1 MQITAIEKNNRKK
14 KNMKKAA
21 ISATVIFAMMTCLSF
36 AYATS
41 IFEAVGDALFAA
53 TSITNPLDVI
63 VSSFLLLVF
72 KTIIQCVVNVLDI
85 VISPINEITT
95 MKMAELAQY
104 LPFAEYQ
111 VQFDEGEFA
120 FDYTVASKVN
130 DYIIGIGVLIWILL
144 SCFAIL
150 MDFYYV
156 ASGDKR
162 AVPGSK
168 LFVAI
173 TVTGVLT
180 YKAQD
185 LMFFLFDNEINPI
198 VKEFLDI
205 AQKGKSGINIFENIG
220 SSLCAS
226 WQGVPGILIALVM
239 VLMIGINYIKLAL
252 EMVQR
257 YLIVAVICVLSP
269 LAFATGSNQE
279 TIDISKK
286 WFRMFWSQCVL
297 LFLNVWCVY
306 VVREGMMAIGDKKA
320 NQLLIWGLIV
330 YGFIKVAQQLDDLL
344 QNAGLSI
351 TRQASGML
359 EDFLMM
365 GKSMIGL
372 ASTAAT
378 AAASGFQFKQDS
390 ANLREGLA
398 NGTKTMDDYKRH
410 KYFRKSY
417 KNAATRANNKYDD
430 LVDEDALTQQALD
443 DGIESSDYV
452 KFVTNNMTTDDNKG
466 FQRVSFYIMA
476 LDSYKYTTSN
486 DETQED
492 ADTERLKR
500 MIKKAKEI
508 SPNGLLD
515 DAITALSALGINIDL
530 GSDKLWVVSTDTTYD
545 DVQDVVG
552 YETIKEWVVDE
563 YDKNGKPVKGHE
575 EDTGEIDPQ
584 RPIMKMVR
592 TYTTTISLE
601 LNSNIRN
608 SLYESYGIDPAENI
622 GDHSNAFKS
631 TEDPNYTTTEDLN
644 GKVMTAADIIE
655 QQVEQYMEVYKV
667 PRTAGGTGTEIG
679 TIGPGGSG
687 QVSNMSDE
695 EIQAILA
702 ALNSGDYTP
711 KQQALVSKLQDALN
725 SPLGLT
731 GYMKSIGCTVATN
744 MCQAFVADFYSKCGQ
759 ARISFGS
766 AINAY
771 NTSAVCKKGQQGY
784 DTPPDGASVYI
795 GANHVGI
802 YIGGCVI
809 DSVYGQIQVMPFEKW
824 KSQKYYQSGGGYLGW
839 GFNGWDVSS

>member
-1 MQITAIEKNNRKK
+1 MAQQQYGDSMAQDASNVANAAVQTAKDVKTVAAVAGNVAAGNVAGAVKEVIKNPEFLKKLLCVALVIGFFQFMLIAGPFIVAIAMPGSIFSAVKDAFNHKEENVLEGWDMSDADDSLKTTANGFYDYLSSEGTESEQSFFTSNTADYGDSPSTDAFWGESNLQITA
-14 KNMKKAA
+14 
-21 ISATVIFAMMTCLSF
+21 
-36 AYATS
+36 
-41 IFEAVGDALFAA
+41 
-53 TSITNPLDVI
+53 LD
-63 VSSFLLLVF
+63 
-72 KTIIQCVVNVLDI
+72 
-85 VISPINEITT
+85 
-95 MKMAELAQY
+95 
-104 LPFAEYQ
+104 
-111 VQFDEGEFA
+111 
-120 FDYTVASKVN
+120 
-130 DYIIGIGVLIWILL
+130 
-144 SCFAIL
+144 
-150 MDFYYV
+150 
-156 ASGDKR
+156 
-162 AVPGSK
+162 
-168 LFVAI
+168 
-173 TVTGVLT
+173 
-180 YKAQD
+180 
-185 LMFFLFDNEINPI
+185 
-198 VKEFLDI
+198 
-205 AQKGKSGINIFENIG
+205 
-220 SSLCAS
+220 
-226 WQGVPGILIALVM
+226 
-239 VLMIGINYIKLAL
+239 
-252 EMVQR
+252 
-257 YLIVAVICVLSP
+257 
-269 LAFATGSNQE
+269 
-279 TIDISKK
+279 
-286 WFRMFWSQCVL
+286 
-297 LFLNVWCVY
+297 
-306 VVREGMMAIGDKKA
+306 
-320 NQLLIWGLIV
+320 
-330 YGFIKVAQQLDDLL
+330 
-344 QNAGLSI
+344 
-351 TRQASGML
+351 
-359 EDFLMM
+359 
-365 GKSMIGL
+365 
-372 ASTAAT
+372 
-378 AAASGFQFKQDS
+378 
-390 ANLREGLA
+390 
-398 NGTKTMDDYKRH
+398 

-430 LVDEDALTQQALD
+430 LVDENALTQQALD

-608 SLYESYGIDPAENI
+608 SLYESYGIDPTENI
-622 GDHSNAFKS
+622 GDHSDAFKS
-631 TEDPNYTTTEDLN
+631 TENPNYSTTENLN
-644 GKVMTAADIIE
+644 GKTMTAADIIE
-655 QQVEQYMEVYKV
+655 QQVEQYMEVYNV
-667 PRTAGGTGTEIG
+667 PRTAGGTGTDIG

-702 ALNSGDYTP
+702 ATSNGNYTP

-744 MCQAFVADFYSKCGQ
+744 YCQAFVADFYSKCGQ

-771 NTSAVCKKGQQGY
+771 NTSAICKKGQQGY

-839 GFNGWDVSS
+839 GFNGWDVS

>member
-1 MQITAIEKNNRKK
+1 MAQQQYGDSMAQDASNVANAAVQTAKDVKTVAAVAGNVATGNVAGAVKEVIKNPEFLKKLLCVALVIGFFQFMLIAGPFIVAIAMPGSIFSAVKDAFNHKEENVLEGWDMSDADDSLKTTANGFYDYLSSEGTESEQSFFTSNTADYGDSPSTDAFWGESNLQITA
-14 KNMKKAA
+14 
-21 ISATVIFAMMTCLSF
+21 
-36 AYATS
+36 
-41 IFEAVGDALFAA
+41 
-53 TSITNPLDVI
+53 LD
-63 VSSFLLLVF
+63 
-72 KTIIQCVVNVLDI
+72 
-85 VISPINEITT
+85 
-95 MKMAELAQY
+95 
-104 LPFAEYQ
+104 
-111 VQFDEGEFA
+111 
-120 FDYTVASKVN
+120 
-130 DYIIGIGVLIWILL
+130 
-144 SCFAIL
+144 
-150 MDFYYV
+150 
-156 ASGDKR
+156 
-162 AVPGSK
+162 
-168 LFVAI
+168 
-173 TVTGVLT
+173 
-180 YKAQD
+180 
-185 LMFFLFDNEINPI
+185 
-198 VKEFLDI
+198 
-205 AQKGKSGINIFENIG
+205 
-220 SSLCAS
+220 
-226 WQGVPGILIALVM
+226 
-239 VLMIGINYIKLAL
+239 
-252 EMVQR
+252 
-257 YLIVAVICVLSP
+257 
-269 LAFATGSNQE
+269 
-279 TIDISKK
+279 
-286 WFRMFWSQCVL
+286 
-297 LFLNVWCVY
+297 
-306 VVREGMMAIGDKKA
+306 
-320 NQLLIWGLIV
+320 
-330 YGFIKVAQQLDDLL
+330 
-344 QNAGLSI
+344 
-351 TRQASGML
+351 
-359 EDFLMM
+359 
-365 GKSMIGL
+365 
-372 ASTAAT
+372 
-378 AAASGFQFKQDS
+378 
-390 ANLREGLA
+390 
-398 NGTKTMDDYKRH
+398 

-608 SLYESYGIDPAENI
+608 SLYESYGIDPTENI
-622 GDHSNAFKS
+622 GNHSDAFKS
-631 TEDPNYTTTEDLN
+631 TESPNYSTTENLN
-644 GKVMTAADIIE
+644 GKTMTAADIIE
-655 QQVEQYMEVYKV
+655 QQVEQYMEVYNV

-702 ALNSGDYTP
+702 ATNNGNYTP
-711 KQQALVSKLQDALN
+711 KQQALVSKLQEALN

-744 MCQAFVADFYSKCGQ
+744 YCQAFVADFYSKCGQ

-771 NTSAVCKKGQQGY
+771 NTSAICKKGQQGY

-839 GFNGWDVSS
+839 GFNGWDVS

>member
-1 MQITAIEKNNRKK
+1 MAQQQYGDSMAQDASNVANAAVQTAKDVKTVAAVAGNVAAGNVAGAVKEVIKNPEFLKKLLCVALVIGFFQFMLIAGPFIVAIAMPGSIFSAVKDAFNHKEENVLEGWDMSDADDSLKTTANGFYDYLSSEGTESEQSFFTSNTADYGDSPSTDAFWGESNLQITA
-14 KNMKKAA
+14 
-21 ISATVIFAMMTCLSF
+21 
-36 AYATS
+36 
-41 IFEAVGDALFAA
+41 
-53 TSITNPLDVI
+53 LD
-63 VSSFLLLVF
+63 
-72 KTIIQCVVNVLDI
+72 
-85 VISPINEITT
+85 
-95 MKMAELAQY
+95 
-104 LPFAEYQ
+104 
-111 VQFDEGEFA
+111 
-120 FDYTVASKVN
+120 
-130 DYIIGIGVLIWILL
+130 
-144 SCFAIL
+144 
-150 MDFYYV
+150 
-156 ASGDKR
+156 
-162 AVPGSK
+162 
-168 LFVAI
+168 
-173 TVTGVLT
+173 
-180 YKAQD
+180 
-185 LMFFLFDNEINPI
+185 
-198 VKEFLDI
+198 
-205 AQKGKSGINIFENIG
+205 
-220 SSLCAS
+220 
-226 WQGVPGILIALVM
+226 
-239 VLMIGINYIKLAL
+239 
-252 EMVQR
+252 
-257 YLIVAVICVLSP
+257 
-269 LAFATGSNQE
+269 
-279 TIDISKK
+279 
-286 WFRMFWSQCVL
+286 
-297 LFLNVWCVY
+297 
-306 VVREGMMAIGDKKA
+306 
-320 NQLLIWGLIV
+320 
-330 YGFIKVAQQLDDLL
+330 
-344 QNAGLSI
+344 
-351 TRQASGML
+351 
-359 EDFLMM
+359 
-365 GKSMIGL
+365 
-372 ASTAAT
+372 
-378 AAASGFQFKQDS
+378 
-390 ANLREGLA
+390 
-398 NGTKTMDDYKRH
+398 

-486 DETQED
+486 DGTQED

-608 SLYESYGIDPAENI
+608 SLYESYGIDPTENI
-622 GDHSNAFKS
+622 GNHSDAFKS
-631 TEDPNYTTTEDLN
+631 TESPNYSTTENLN
-644 GKVMTAADIIE
+644 GKTMTAADIIE
-655 QQVEQYMEVYKV
+655 QQVEQYMEVYNV

-702 ALNSGDYTP
+702 ATSNGNYTP

-744 MCQAFVADFYSKCGQ
+744 YCQAFVADFYSKCGQ

-771 NTSAVCKKGQQGY
+771 NTSAICKKGQQGY

-839 GFNGWDVSS
+839 GFNGWDVL

>member
-1 MQITAIEKNNRKK
+1 MAQQQYGDSMAQDASNVANAAVQTAKDVKTVAAVAGNVAAGNVAGAVKEVIKNPEFLKKLLCVALVIGFFQFMLIAGPFIVAIAMPGSIFSAVKDAFNHKEENVLEGWDMSDADDSLKTTANGFYDYLSSEGTESEQSFFTSNTADYGDSPSTDAFWGESNLQITA
-14 KNMKKAA
+14 
-21 ISATVIFAMMTCLSF
+21 
-36 AYATS
+36 
-41 IFEAVGDALFAA
+41 
-53 TSITNPLDVI
+53 LD
-63 VSSFLLLVF
+63 
-72 KTIIQCVVNVLDI
+72 
-85 VISPINEITT
+85 
-95 MKMAELAQY
+95 
-104 LPFAEYQ
+104 
-111 VQFDEGEFA
+111 
-120 FDYTVASKVN
+120 
-130 DYIIGIGVLIWILL
+130 
-144 SCFAIL
+144 
-150 MDFYYV
+150 
-156 ASGDKR
+156 
-162 AVPGSK
+162 
-168 LFVAI
+168 
-173 TVTGVLT
+173 
-180 YKAQD
+180 
-185 LMFFLFDNEINPI
+185 
-198 VKEFLDI
+198 
-205 AQKGKSGINIFENIG
+205 
-220 SSLCAS
+220 
-226 WQGVPGILIALVM
+226 
-239 VLMIGINYIKLAL
+239 
-252 EMVQR
+252 
-257 YLIVAVICVLSP
+257 
-269 LAFATGSNQE
+269 
-279 TIDISKK
+279 
-286 WFRMFWSQCVL
+286 
-297 LFLNVWCVY
+297 
-306 VVREGMMAIGDKKA
+306 
-320 NQLLIWGLIV
+320 
-330 YGFIKVAQQLDDLL
+330 
-344 QNAGLSI
+344 
-351 TRQASGML
+351 
-359 EDFLMM
+359 
-365 GKSMIGL
+365 
-372 ASTAAT
+372 
-378 AAASGFQFKQDS
+378 
-390 ANLREGLA
+390 
-398 NGTKTMDDYKRH
+398 

-417 KNAATRANNKYDD
+417 KNAATRANNKYND
-430 LVDEDALTQQALD
+430 LVDENALTQQALD
-443 DGIESSDYV
+443 DGIESADYV

-545 DVQDVVG
+545 DVEDVVG

-608 SLYESYGIDPAENI
+608 SLYESYGIDPTENI
-622 GDHSNAFKS
+622 GNHSDAFKS
-631 TEDPNYTTTEDLN
+631 TESPNYSTTENLN
-644 GKVMTAADIIE
+644 GKTMTAADIIE
-655 QQVEQYMEVYKV
+655 QQVEQYMEVYNV

-702 ALNSGDYTP
+702 ATNNGNYTP
-711 KQQALVSKLQDALN
+711 KQQALVSKLQEALN

-744 MCQAFVADFYSKCGQ
+744 YCQAFVADFYSKCGQ

-771 NTSAVCKKGQQGY
+771 NTSAICKKGQQGY

-839 GFNGWDVSS
+839 GFNGWDVS

>member
-1 MQITAIEKNNRKK
+1 MAQQQYGDSMAQDASNVANAAVQTAKDVKTVAAVAGNVATGNVAGAVKEVIKNPEFLKKLLCVALVIGFFQFMLIAGPFIVAIAMPGSVFSAVKDAFNHKEENVLEGWDMSDADDSLKTTANGFYDYLSSEGTESEQSFFTSNTADYGDSPSTDAFWGESNLQITA
-14 KNMKKAA
+14 
-21 ISATVIFAMMTCLSF
+21 
-36 AYATS
+36 
-41 IFEAVGDALFAA
+41 
-53 TSITNPLDVI
+53 LD
-63 VSSFLLLVF
+63 
-72 KTIIQCVVNVLDI
+72 
-85 VISPINEITT
+85 
-95 MKMAELAQY
+95 
-104 LPFAEYQ
+104 
-111 VQFDEGEFA
+111 
-120 FDYTVASKVN
+120 
-130 DYIIGIGVLIWILL
+130 
-144 SCFAIL
+144 
-150 MDFYYV
+150 
-156 ASGDKR
+156 
-162 AVPGSK
+162 
-168 LFVAI
+168 
-173 TVTGVLT
+173 
-180 YKAQD
+180 
-185 LMFFLFDNEINPI
+185 
-198 VKEFLDI
+198 
-205 AQKGKSGINIFENIG
+205 
-220 SSLCAS
+220 
-226 WQGVPGILIALVM
+226 
-239 VLMIGINYIKLAL
+239 
-252 EMVQR
+252 
-257 YLIVAVICVLSP
+257 
-269 LAFATGSNQE
+269 
-279 TIDISKK
+279 
-286 WFRMFWSQCVL
+286 
-297 LFLNVWCVY
+297 
-306 VVREGMMAIGDKKA
+306 
-320 NQLLIWGLIV
+320 
-330 YGFIKVAQQLDDLL
+330 
-344 QNAGLSI
+344 
-351 TRQASGML
+351 
-359 EDFLMM
+359 
-365 GKSMIGL
+365 
-372 ASTAAT
+372 
-378 AAASGFQFKQDS
+378 
-390 ANLREGLA
+390 
-398 NGTKTMDDYKRH
+398 

-608 SLYESYGIDPAENI
+608 SLYESYGIDPTENI
-622 GDHSNAFKS
+622 GDHSDAFKS
-631 TEDPNYTTTEDLN
+631 TENPNYSTTENLN
-644 GKVMTAADIIE
+644 GKTMTAADIIE
-655 QQVEQYMEVYKV
+655 QQVEQYMEVYNV
-667 PRTAGGTGTEIG
+667 PRTAGGTGTDIG

-702 ALNSGDYTP
+702 ATNNGNYTP

-744 MCQAFVADFYSKCGQ
+744 YCQAFVADFYSKCGQ

-771 NTSAVCKKGQQGY
+771 NTSAICKKGQQGY

-839 GFNGWDVSS
+839 GFNGWDVL

>member
-1 MQITAIEKNNRKK
+1 MAQQQYGDSMAQDASNVANAAVQTAKDVKTVAAVAGNVAAGNVAGAVKEVIKNPEFLKKLLCVALVIGFFQFMLIAGPFIVAIAMPGSIFSAVKDAFNHKEENVLEGWDMSDADDSLKTTANGFYDYLSSEGTESEQSFFTSNTADYGDSPSTDAFWGESNLQITA
-14 KNMKKAA
+14 
-21 ISATVIFAMMTCLSF
+21 
-36 AYATS
+36 
-41 IFEAVGDALFAA
+41 
-53 TSITNPLDVI
+53 LD
-63 VSSFLLLVF
+63 
-72 KTIIQCVVNVLDI
+72 
-85 VISPINEITT
+85 
-95 MKMAELAQY
+95 
-104 LPFAEYQ
+104 
-111 VQFDEGEFA
+111 
-120 FDYTVASKVN
+120 
-130 DYIIGIGVLIWILL
+130 
-144 SCFAIL
+144 
-150 MDFYYV
+150 
-156 ASGDKR
+156 
-162 AVPGSK
+162 
-168 LFVAI
+168 
-173 TVTGVLT
+173 
-180 YKAQD
+180 
-185 LMFFLFDNEINPI
+185 
-198 VKEFLDI
+198 
-205 AQKGKSGINIFENIG
+205 
-220 SSLCAS
+220 
-226 WQGVPGILIALVM
+226 
-239 VLMIGINYIKLAL
+239 
-252 EMVQR
+252 
-257 YLIVAVICVLSP
+257 
-269 LAFATGSNQE
+269 
-279 TIDISKK
+279 
-286 WFRMFWSQCVL
+286 
-297 LFLNVWCVY
+297 
-306 VVREGMMAIGDKKA
+306 
-320 NQLLIWGLIV
+320 
-330 YGFIKVAQQLDDLL
+330 
-344 QNAGLSI
+344 
-351 TRQASGML
+351 
-359 EDFLMM
+359 
-365 GKSMIGL
+365 
-372 ASTAAT
+372 
-378 AAASGFQFKQDS
+378 
-390 ANLREGLA
+390 
-398 NGTKTMDDYKRH
+398 

-452 KFVTNNMTTDDNKG
+452 KFVTNNMTIDDNKG

-608 SLYESYGIDPAENI
+608 SLYESYGIDPTENI
-622 GDHSNAFKS
+622 GDHSDAFKS
-631 TEDPNYTTTEDLN
+631 TENPNYSTTENLN
-644 GKVMTAADIIE
+644 GKTMTAADIIE
-655 QQVEQYMEVYKV
+655 QQVEQYMEVYNV

-702 ALNSGDYTP
+702 ATSNGNYTP

-744 MCQAFVADFYSKCGQ
+744 YCQAFVADFYSKCGQ

-771 NTSAVCKKGQQGY
+771 NTSAICKKGQQGY

-839 GFNGWDVSS
+839 GFNGWDVL

>member
-1 MQITAIEKNNRKK
+1 MAQQQYGDSMAQDASNVANAAVQTAKDVKTVAAVAGNVATGNVAGAVKEVIKNPEFLKKLLCVALVIGFFQFMLIAGPFIVAIAMPGSIFSAVKDAFNHKEENVLEGWDMSDADDSLKTTANGFYDYLSSEGTESEQSFFTSNTADYGDSPSTDAFWGESNLQITA
-14 KNMKKAA
+14 
-21 ISATVIFAMMTCLSF
+21 
-36 AYATS
+36 
-41 IFEAVGDALFAA
+41 
-53 TSITNPLDVI
+53 LD
-63 VSSFLLLVF
+63 
-72 KTIIQCVVNVLDI
+72 
-85 VISPINEITT
+85 
-95 MKMAELAQY
+95 
-104 LPFAEYQ
+104 
-111 VQFDEGEFA
+111 
-120 FDYTVASKVN
+120 
-130 DYIIGIGVLIWILL
+130 
-144 SCFAIL
+144 
-150 MDFYYV
+150 
-156 ASGDKR
+156 
-162 AVPGSK
+162 
-168 LFVAI
+168 
-173 TVTGVLT
+173 
-180 YKAQD
+180 
-185 LMFFLFDNEINPI
+185 
-198 VKEFLDI
+198 
-205 AQKGKSGINIFENIG
+205 
-220 SSLCAS
+220 
-226 WQGVPGILIALVM
+226 
-239 VLMIGINYIKLAL
+239 
-252 EMVQR
+252 
-257 YLIVAVICVLSP
+257 
-269 LAFATGSNQE
+269 
-279 TIDISKK
+279 
-286 WFRMFWSQCVL
+286 
-297 LFLNVWCVY
+297 
-306 VVREGMMAIGDKKA
+306 
-320 NQLLIWGLIV
+320 
-330 YGFIKVAQQLDDLL
+330 
-344 QNAGLSI
+344 
-351 TRQASGML
+351 
-359 EDFLMM
+359 
-365 GKSMIGL
+365 
-372 ASTAAT
+372 
-378 AAASGFQFKQDS
+378 
-390 ANLREGLA
+390 
-398 NGTKTMDDYKRH
+398 

-608 SLYESYGIDPAENI
+608 LLYESYGIDPTENI
-622 GDHSNAFKS
+622 GNHSDAFKS
-631 TEDPNYTTTEDLN
+631 TESPNYSTTENLN
-644 GKVMTAADIIE
+644 GKTMTAADIIE
-655 QQVEQYMEVYKV
+655 QQVEQYMEVYNV

-702 ALNSGDYTP
+702 ATSNGNYTP

-744 MCQAFVADFYSKCGQ
+744 YCQAFVADFYSKCGQ

-771 NTSAVCKKGQQGY
+771 NTSAICKKGQQGY

-839 GFNGWDVSS
+839 GFNGWDVS

>member
-1 MQITAIEKNNRKK
+1 MAQQQYGDSMAQDASNVANAAVQTAKDVKTVAAVAGNVAAGNVAGAVKEVIKNPEFLKKLLCVALVIGFFQFMLIAGPFIVAIAMPGSIFSAVKDAFNHKEENVLEGWDMSDADDSLKTTANGFYDYLSSEGTESEQSFFTSNTADYGDSPSTDAFWGESNLQITA
-14 KNMKKAA
+14 
-21 ISATVIFAMMTCLSF
+21 
-36 AYATS
+36 
-41 IFEAVGDALFAA
+41 
-53 TSITNPLDVI
+53 LD
-63 VSSFLLLVF
+63 
-72 KTIIQCVVNVLDI
+72 
-85 VISPINEITT
+85 
-95 MKMAELAQY
+95 
-104 LPFAEYQ
+104 
-111 VQFDEGEFA
+111 
-120 FDYTVASKVN
+120 
-130 DYIIGIGVLIWILL
+130 
-144 SCFAIL
+144 
-150 MDFYYV
+150 
-156 ASGDKR
+156 
-162 AVPGSK
+162 
-168 LFVAI
+168 
-173 TVTGVLT
+173 
-180 YKAQD
+180 
-185 LMFFLFDNEINPI
+185 
-198 VKEFLDI
+198 
-205 AQKGKSGINIFENIG
+205 
-220 SSLCAS
+220 
-226 WQGVPGILIALVM
+226 
-239 VLMIGINYIKLAL
+239 
-252 EMVQR
+252 
-257 YLIVAVICVLSP
+257 
-269 LAFATGSNQE
+269 
-279 TIDISKK
+279 
-286 WFRMFWSQCVL
+286 
-297 LFLNVWCVY
+297 
-306 VVREGMMAIGDKKA
+306 
-320 NQLLIWGLIV
+320 
-330 YGFIKVAQQLDDLL
+330 
-344 QNAGLSI
+344 
-351 TRQASGML
+351 
-359 EDFLMM
+359 
-365 GKSMIGL
+365 
-372 ASTAAT
+372 
-378 AAASGFQFKQDS
+378 
-390 ANLREGLA
+390 
-398 NGTKTMDDYKRH
+398 

-466 FQRVSFYIMA
+466 FQRISFYIMA

-608 SLYESYGIDPAENI
+608 SLYESYGIDPTENI
-622 GDHSNAFKS
+622 GDHSDAFKS
-631 TEDPNYTTTEDLN
+631 TENPNYSTTENLN
-644 GKVMTAADIIE
+644 GKTMTAADIIE
-655 QQVEQYMEVYKV
+655 QQVEQYMEVYNV
-667 PRTAGGTGTEIG
+667 PRTAGGTGTDIG

-702 ALNSGDYTP
+702 ATSNGNYTP
-711 KQQALVSKLQDALN
+711 KQQALVSKLQEALN

-744 MCQAFVADFYSKCGQ
+744 YCQAFVADFYSKCGQ

-771 NTSAVCKKGQQGY
+771 NTSAICKKGQQGY

-839 GFNGWDVSS
+839 GFNGWDVL

>member
-1 MQITAIEKNNRKK
+1 MAQQQYGDSMAQDASNVANAAVQTAKDVKTVAAVAGNVAAGNVAGAVKEVIKNPEFLKKLLCVALVIGFFQFMLIAGPFIVAIAMPGSVFSAVKDAFNHKEENVLEGWDMSDADDSLKTTANGFYDYLSSEGTESEQSFFTSNTADYGDSPSTDAFWGESNLQITA
-14 KNMKKAA
+14 
-21 ISATVIFAMMTCLSF
+21 
-36 AYATS
+36 
-41 IFEAVGDALFAA
+41 
-53 TSITNPLDVI
+53 LD
-63 VSSFLLLVF
+63 
-72 KTIIQCVVNVLDI
+72 
-85 VISPINEITT
+85 
-95 MKMAELAQY
+95 
-104 LPFAEYQ
+104 
-111 VQFDEGEFA
+111 
-120 FDYTVASKVN
+120 
-130 DYIIGIGVLIWILL
+130 
-144 SCFAIL
+144 
-150 MDFYYV
+150 
-156 ASGDKR
+156 
-162 AVPGSK
+162 
-168 LFVAI
+168 
-173 TVTGVLT
+173 
-180 YKAQD
+180 
-185 LMFFLFDNEINPI
+185 
-198 VKEFLDI
+198 
-205 AQKGKSGINIFENIG
+205 
-220 SSLCAS
+220 
-226 WQGVPGILIALVM
+226 
-239 VLMIGINYIKLAL
+239 
-252 EMVQR
+252 
-257 YLIVAVICVLSP
+257 
-269 LAFATGSNQE
+269 
-279 TIDISKK
+279 
-286 WFRMFWSQCVL
+286 
-297 LFLNVWCVY
+297 
-306 VVREGMMAIGDKKA
+306 
-320 NQLLIWGLIV
+320 
-330 YGFIKVAQQLDDLL
+330 
-344 QNAGLSI
+344 
-351 TRQASGML
+351 
-359 EDFLMM
+359 
-365 GKSMIGL
+365 
-372 ASTAAT
+372 
-378 AAASGFQFKQDS
+378 
-390 ANLREGLA
+390 
-398 NGTKTMDDYKRH
+398 

-530 GSDKLWVVSTDTTYD
+530 GNDKLWVVSTDTTYD

-608 SLYESYGIDPAENI
+608 SLYESYGIDPTENI
-622 GDHSNAFKS
+622 GNHSDAFKS
-631 TEDPNYTTTEDLN
+631 TESPNYSTTENLN
-644 GKVMTAADIIE
+644 GKTMTAADIIE
-655 QQVEQYMEVYKV
+655 QQVEQYMEVYNV

-702 ALNSGDYTP
+702 ATSNGNYTP

-744 MCQAFVADFYSKCGQ
+744 YCQAFVADFYSKCGQ

-771 NTSAVCKKGQQGY
+771 NTSAICKKGQQGY

-839 GFNGWDVSS
+839 GFNGWDVL

>member
-1 MQITAIEKNNRKK
+1 MAQQQYGDSMAQDASNVANAAVQTAKDVKTVAAVAGNVAAGNVAGAVKEVIKNPEFLKKLLCVALVIGFFQFMLIAGPFIVAIAMPGSIFSAVKDAFNHKEENVLEGWDMSDADDSLKTTANGFYDYLSSEGTESEQSFFTSNTADYGDSPSTDAFWGESNLQITA
-14 KNMKKAA
+14 
-21 ISATVIFAMMTCLSF
+21 
-36 AYATS
+36 
-41 IFEAVGDALFAA
+41 
-53 TSITNPLDVI
+53 LD
-63 VSSFLLLVF
+63 
-72 KTIIQCVVNVLDI
+72 
-85 VISPINEITT
+85 
-95 MKMAELAQY
+95 
-104 LPFAEYQ
+104 
-111 VQFDEGEFA
+111 
-120 FDYTVASKVN
+120 
-130 DYIIGIGVLIWILL
+130 
-144 SCFAIL
+144 
-150 MDFYYV
+150 
-156 ASGDKR
+156 
-162 AVPGSK
+162 
-168 LFVAI
+168 
-173 TVTGVLT
+173 
-180 YKAQD
+180 
-185 LMFFLFDNEINPI
+185 
-198 VKEFLDI
+198 
-205 AQKGKSGINIFENIG
+205 
-220 SSLCAS
+220 
-226 WQGVPGILIALVM
+226 
-239 VLMIGINYIKLAL
+239 
-252 EMVQR
+252 
-257 YLIVAVICVLSP
+257 
-269 LAFATGSNQE
+269 
-279 TIDISKK
+279 
-286 WFRMFWSQCVL
+286 
-297 LFLNVWCVY
+297 
-306 VVREGMMAIGDKKA
+306 
-320 NQLLIWGLIV
+320 
-330 YGFIKVAQQLDDLL
+330 
-344 QNAGLSI
+344 
-351 TRQASGML
+351 
-359 EDFLMM
+359 
-365 GKSMIGL
+365 
-372 ASTAAT
+372 
-378 AAASGFQFKQDS
+378 
-390 ANLREGLA
+390 
-398 NGTKTMDDYKRH
+398 

-563 YDKNGKPVKGHE
+563 YDKNGKPAKGHE

-608 SLYESYGIDPAENI
+608 SLYESYGIDPTENI
-622 GDHSNAFKS
+622 GNHSDAFKS
-631 TEDPNYTTTEDLN
+631 TESPNYSTTENLN
-644 GKVMTAADIIE
+644 GKTMTAADIIE
-655 QQVEQYMEVYKV
+655 QQVEQYMEVYNV

-702 ALNSGDYTP
+702 ATNNGNYTP

-744 MCQAFVADFYSKCGQ
+744 YCQAFVADFYSKCGQ

-771 NTSAVCKKGQQGY
+771 NTSAICKKGQQGY

-839 GFNGWDVSS
+839 GFNGWDVS

>member
-1 MQITAIEKNNRKK
+1 MAQQQYGDSIAQDASSVANAAVQTAKDVKTVAAVAGNVAAGNVVGAVKEVIKNPEFLKKLLCVALVIGFFQFMLIAGPFIVAIAMPGSIFSAVKDAFNHKEENVLEGWDMSDADDSLKTTANGFYDYLSSEGTESDQSFFTSNTADYGDSPSTDAFWGESNLQITA
-14 KNMKKAA
+14 
-21 ISATVIFAMMTCLSF
+21 
-36 AYATS
+36 
-41 IFEAVGDALFAA
+41 
-53 TSITNPLDVI
+53 LD
-63 VSSFLLLVF
+63 
-72 KTIIQCVVNVLDI
+72 
-85 VISPINEITT
+85 
-95 MKMAELAQY
+95 
-104 LPFAEYQ
+104 
-111 VQFDEGEFA
+111 
-120 FDYTVASKVN
+120 
-130 DYIIGIGVLIWILL
+130 
-144 SCFAIL
+144 
-150 MDFYYV
+150 
-156 ASGDKR
+156 
-162 AVPGSK
+162 
-168 LFVAI
+168 
-173 TVTGVLT
+173 
-180 YKAQD
+180 
-185 LMFFLFDNEINPI
+185 
-198 VKEFLDI
+198 
-205 AQKGKSGINIFENIG
+205 
-220 SSLCAS
+220 
-226 WQGVPGILIALVM
+226 
-239 VLMIGINYIKLAL
+239 
-252 EMVQR
+252 
-257 YLIVAVICVLSP
+257 
-269 LAFATGSNQE
+269 
-279 TIDISKK
+279 
-286 WFRMFWSQCVL
+286 
-297 LFLNVWCVY
+297 
-306 VVREGMMAIGDKKA
+306 
-320 NQLLIWGLIV
+320 
-330 YGFIKVAQQLDDLL
+330 
-344 QNAGLSI
+344 
-351 TRQASGML
+351 
-359 EDFLMM
+359 
-365 GKSMIGL
+365 
-372 ASTAAT
+372 
-378 AAASGFQFKQDS
+378 
-390 ANLREGLA
+390 
-398 NGTKTMDDYKRH
+398 

-552 YETIKEWVVDE
+552 YETIKDWVVDE
-563 YDKNGKPVKGHE
+563 YDKNGKPVRGHE
-575 EDTGEIDPQ
+575 EDTGELDPQ

>member
-1 MQITAIEKNNRKK
+1 MAQQQYGDSMAQDASNVANAAVQTAKDVKTVAAVAGNVAAGNVAGAVKEVIKNPEFLKKLLCVALVIGFFQFMLIAGPFIVAIAMPGSIFSAVKDAFNHKEENVLEGWDMSDADDSLKTTANGFYDYLSSEGTESEQSFFTSNTADYGDSPSTDAFWGESNLQITA
-14 KNMKKAA
+14 
-21 ISATVIFAMMTCLSF
+21 
-36 AYATS
+36 
-41 IFEAVGDALFAA
+41 
-53 TSITNPLDVI
+53 LD
-63 VSSFLLLVF
+63 
-72 KTIIQCVVNVLDI
+72 
-85 VISPINEITT
+85 
-95 MKMAELAQY
+95 
-104 LPFAEYQ
+104 
-111 VQFDEGEFA
+111 
-120 FDYTVASKVN
+120 
-130 DYIIGIGVLIWILL
+130 
-144 SCFAIL
+144 
-150 MDFYYV
+150 
-156 ASGDKR
+156 
-162 AVPGSK
+162 
-168 LFVAI
+168 
-173 TVTGVLT
+173 
-180 YKAQD
+180 
-185 LMFFLFDNEINPI
+185 
-198 VKEFLDI
+198 
-205 AQKGKSGINIFENIG
+205 
-220 SSLCAS
+220 
-226 WQGVPGILIALVM
+226 
-239 VLMIGINYIKLAL
+239 
-252 EMVQR
+252 
-257 YLIVAVICVLSP
+257 
-269 LAFATGSNQE
+269 
-279 TIDISKK
+279 
-286 WFRMFWSQCVL
+286 
-297 LFLNVWCVY
+297 
-306 VVREGMMAIGDKKA
+306 
-320 NQLLIWGLIV
+320 
-330 YGFIKVAQQLDDLL
+330 
-344 QNAGLSI
+344 
-351 TRQASGML
+351 
-359 EDFLMM
+359 
-365 GKSMIGL
+365 
-372 ASTAAT
+372 
-378 AAASGFQFKQDS
+378 
-390 ANLREGLA
+390 
-398 NGTKTMDDYKRH
+398 

-417 KNAATRANNKYDD
+417 KNAATRANNKYND
-430 LVDEDALTQQALD
+430 LVDENALTQQALD
-443 DGIESSDYV
+443 DGIESADYV

-608 SLYESYGIDPAENI
+608 SLYESYGIDPTENI
-622 GDHSNAFKS
+622 GDHSDAFKS
-631 TEDPNYTTTEDLN
+631 TESSNYSTTENLN
-644 GKVMTAADIIE
+644 GKTMTAADIIE
-655 QQVEQYMEVYKV
+655 QQVEQYMEVYNV
-667 PRTAGGTGTEIG
+667 PRTAGGTGTDIG

-702 ALNSGDYTP
+702 ATSNGNYTP

-744 MCQAFVADFYSKCGQ
+744 YCQAFVADFYSKCGQ

-771 NTSAVCKKGQQGY
+771 NTSAICKKGQQGY

-839 GFNGWDVSS
+839 GFNGWDVS

>member
-1 MQITAIEKNNRKK
+1 MAQQQYGDSMAQDASNVANAAVQTAKDVKTVAAVAGNIAAGNVAGAVKEVIKNPEFLKKLLCVALVIGFFQFMLIAGPFIVAIAMPGSIFSAVKDAFNHKEENVLEGWDMSDADDSLKTTANGFYDYLSSEGTESEQSFFTSNTADYGDSPSTDAFWGESNLQITA
-14 KNMKKAA
+14 
-21 ISATVIFAMMTCLSF
+21 
-36 AYATS
+36 
-41 IFEAVGDALFAA
+41 
-53 TSITNPLDVI
+53 LD
-63 VSSFLLLVF
+63 
-72 KTIIQCVVNVLDI
+72 
-85 VISPINEITT
+85 
-95 MKMAELAQY
+95 
-104 LPFAEYQ
+104 
-111 VQFDEGEFA
+111 
-120 FDYTVASKVN
+120 
-130 DYIIGIGVLIWILL
+130 
-144 SCFAIL
+144 
-150 MDFYYV
+150 
-156 ASGDKR
+156 
-162 AVPGSK
+162 
-168 LFVAI
+168 
-173 TVTGVLT
+173 
-180 YKAQD
+180 
-185 LMFFLFDNEINPI
+185 
-198 VKEFLDI
+198 
-205 AQKGKSGINIFENIG
+205 
-220 SSLCAS
+220 
-226 WQGVPGILIALVM
+226 
-239 VLMIGINYIKLAL
+239 
-252 EMVQR
+252 
-257 YLIVAVICVLSP
+257 
-269 LAFATGSNQE
+269 
-279 TIDISKK
+279 
-286 WFRMFWSQCVL
+286 
-297 LFLNVWCVY
+297 
-306 VVREGMMAIGDKKA
+306 
-320 NQLLIWGLIV
+320 
-330 YGFIKVAQQLDDLL
+330 
-344 QNAGLSI
+344 
-351 TRQASGML
+351 
-359 EDFLMM
+359 
-365 GKSMIGL
+365 
-372 ASTAAT
+372 
-378 AAASGFQFKQDS
+378 
-390 ANLREGLA
+390 
-398 NGTKTMDDYKRH
+398 

-417 KNAATRANNKYDD
+417 KNAATRANNKYND
-430 LVDEDALTQQALD
+430 LVDENALTQQALD
-443 DGIESSDYV
+443 DGIESADYV

-608 SLYESYGIDPAENI
+608 SLYESYGIDPTENI
-622 GDHSNAFKS
+622 GNHSDAFKS
-631 TEDPNYTTTEDLN
+631 TESPNYSTTENLN
-644 GKVMTAADIIE
+644 GKTMTAADIIE
-655 QQVEQYMEVYKV
+655 QQVEQYMEVYNV
-667 PRTAGGTGTEIG
+667 PRTAGGTGTDIG

-702 ALNSGDYTP
+702 ATNNGNYTP

-744 MCQAFVADFYSKCGQ
+744 YCQAFVADFYSKCGQ

-771 NTSAVCKKGQQGY
+771 NTSAICKKGQQGY

-839 GFNGWDVSS
+839 GFNGWDVS

>member
-1 MQITAIEKNNRKK
+1 MAQQQYGDSMAQDASNVANAAVQTAKDVKTVAAVAGNVAAGNVAGAVKEVIKNPEFLKKLLCVALVIGFFQFMLIAGPFIVAIAMPGSIFSAVKDAFNHKEENVLEGWDMSDADDSLKTTANGFYDYLSSEGTESEQSFFTSNTADYGDSPSTDAFWGESNLQITA
-14 KNMKKAA
+14 
-21 ISATVIFAMMTCLSF
+21 
-36 AYATS
+36 
-41 IFEAVGDALFAA
+41 
-53 TSITNPLDVI
+53 LD
-63 VSSFLLLVF
+63 
-72 KTIIQCVVNVLDI
+72 
-85 VISPINEITT
+85 
-95 MKMAELAQY
+95 
-104 LPFAEYQ
+104 
-111 VQFDEGEFA
+111 
-120 FDYTVASKVN
+120 
-130 DYIIGIGVLIWILL
+130 
-144 SCFAIL
+144 
-150 MDFYYV
+150 
-156 ASGDKR
+156 
-162 AVPGSK
+162 
-168 LFVAI
+168 
-173 TVTGVLT
+173 
-180 YKAQD
+180 
-185 LMFFLFDNEINPI
+185 
-198 VKEFLDI
+198 
-205 AQKGKSGINIFENIG
+205 
-220 SSLCAS
+220 
-226 WQGVPGILIALVM
+226 
-239 VLMIGINYIKLAL
+239 
-252 EMVQR
+252 
-257 YLIVAVICVLSP
+257 
-269 LAFATGSNQE
+269 
-279 TIDISKK
+279 
-286 WFRMFWSQCVL
+286 
-297 LFLNVWCVY
+297 
-306 VVREGMMAIGDKKA
+306 
-320 NQLLIWGLIV
+320 
-330 YGFIKVAQQLDDLL
+330 
-344 QNAGLSI
+344 
-351 TRQASGML
+351 
-359 EDFLMM
+359 
-365 GKSMIGL
+365 
-372 ASTAAT
+372 
-378 AAASGFQFKQDS
+378 
-390 ANLREGLA
+390 
-398 NGTKTMDDYKRH
+398 

-601 LNSNIRN
+601 LNSNIRS
-608 SLYESYGIDPAENI
+608 SLYESYGIDPTENI
-622 GDHSNAFKS
+622 GNHSDAFKN
-631 TEDPNYTTTEDLN
+631 TESPNYSTTENLN
-644 GKVMTAADIIE
+644 GKTMTAADIIE
-655 QQVEQYMEVYKV
+655 QQVEQYMEVYNV

-702 ALNSGDYTP
+702 ATNNGNYTP
-711 KQQALVSKLQDALN
+711 KQQALVSKLQEALN

-744 MCQAFVADFYSKCGQ
+744 YCQAFVADFYSKCGQ

-771 NTSAVCKKGQQGY
+771 NTSAICKKGQQGY

-839 GFNGWDVSS
+839 GFNGWDVS

>member
-1 MQITAIEKNNRKK
+1 MAQQQYGDSMAQDASNVANAAVQTAKDVKTVAAVAGNVAAGNVAGAVKEVIKNPEFLKKLLCVALVIGFFQFMLIAGPFIVAIAMPGSIFSAVKDAFNHKEENVLEGWDMSDADDSLKTTANGFYDYLSSEGTESEQSFFTSNTADYGDSPSTDAFWGESNLQITA
-14 KNMKKAA
+14 
-21 ISATVIFAMMTCLSF
+21 
-36 AYATS
+36 
-41 IFEAVGDALFAA
+41 
-53 TSITNPLDVI
+53 LD
-63 VSSFLLLVF
+63 
-72 KTIIQCVVNVLDI
+72 
-85 VISPINEITT
+85 
-95 MKMAELAQY
+95 
-104 LPFAEYQ
+104 
-111 VQFDEGEFA
+111 
-120 FDYTVASKVN
+120 
-130 DYIIGIGVLIWILL
+130 
-144 SCFAIL
+144 
-150 MDFYYV
+150 
-156 ASGDKR
+156 
-162 AVPGSK
+162 
-168 LFVAI
+168 
-173 TVTGVLT
+173 
-180 YKAQD
+180 
-185 LMFFLFDNEINPI
+185 
-198 VKEFLDI
+198 
-205 AQKGKSGINIFENIG
+205 
-220 SSLCAS
+220 
-226 WQGVPGILIALVM
+226 
-239 VLMIGINYIKLAL
+239 
-252 EMVQR
+252 
-257 YLIVAVICVLSP
+257 
-269 LAFATGSNQE
+269 
-279 TIDISKK
+279 
-286 WFRMFWSQCVL
+286 
-297 LFLNVWCVY
+297 
-306 VVREGMMAIGDKKA
+306 
-320 NQLLIWGLIV
+320 
-330 YGFIKVAQQLDDLL
+330 
-344 QNAGLSI
+344 
-351 TRQASGML
+351 
-359 EDFLMM
+359 
-365 GKSMIGL
+365 
-372 ASTAAT
+372 
-378 AAASGFQFKQDS
+378 
-390 ANLREGLA
+390 
-398 NGTKTMDDYKRH
+398 

-608 SLYESYGIDPAENI
+608 SLYESYGIDPTENI
-622 GDHSNAFKS
+622 GNHSDAFKS
-631 TEDPNYTTTEDLN
+631 TESPNYSTTENLN
-644 GKVMTAADIIE
+644 GKTMTAADIIE
-655 QQVEQYMEVYKV
+655 QQVEQYMEVYNV

-702 ALNSGDYTP
+702 ATSNGNYTP

-744 MCQAFVADFYSKCGQ
+744 YCQAFVADFYSKCGQ

-771 NTSAVCKKGQQGY
+771 NTSAICTKGQQGY

-839 GFNGWDVSS
+839 GFNGWDVL

>member
-1 MQITAIEKNNRKK
+1 MAQQQYGDSMAQDASSVANAAVQTAKDVKTVAAVAGNVAAGNVAGAVKEVIKNPEFLKKLLCVALVIGFFQFMLVAGPFIVALAMPGSIFSAVKDAFNHKEEDVLEGWDMSDADDSLKTTANGFYDYLSSEGTESEQSFFTSNTADYGDSPSTDAFWGESNLQITA
-14 KNMKKAA
+14 
-21 ISATVIFAMMTCLSF
+21 
-36 AYATS
+36 
-41 IFEAVGDALFAA
+41 
-53 TSITNPLDVI
+53 LD
-63 VSSFLLLVF
+63 
-72 KTIIQCVVNVLDI
+72 
-85 VISPINEITT
+85 
-95 MKMAELAQY
+95 
-104 LPFAEYQ
+104 
-111 VQFDEGEFA
+111 
-120 FDYTVASKVN
+120 
-130 DYIIGIGVLIWILL
+130 
-144 SCFAIL
+144 
-150 MDFYYV
+150 
-156 ASGDKR
+156 
-162 AVPGSK
+162 
-168 LFVAI
+168 
-173 TVTGVLT
+173 
-180 YKAQD
+180 
-185 LMFFLFDNEINPI
+185 
-198 VKEFLDI
+198 
-205 AQKGKSGINIFENIG
+205 
-220 SSLCAS
+220 
-226 WQGVPGILIALVM
+226 
-239 VLMIGINYIKLAL
+239 
-252 EMVQR
+252 
-257 YLIVAVICVLSP
+257 
-269 LAFATGSNQE
+269 
-279 TIDISKK
+279 
-286 WFRMFWSQCVL
+286 
-297 LFLNVWCVY
+297 
-306 VVREGMMAIGDKKA
+306 
-320 NQLLIWGLIV
+320 
-330 YGFIKVAQQLDDLL
+330 
-344 QNAGLSI
+344 
-351 TRQASGML
+351 
-359 EDFLMM
+359 
-365 GKSMIGL
+365 
-372 ASTAAT
+372 
-378 AAASGFQFKQDS
+378 
-390 ANLREGLA
+390 
-398 NGTKTMDDYKRH
+398 

-417 KNAATRANNKYDD
+417 KNAATRANNKYND
-430 LVDEDALTQQALD
+430 LVDENALTQQALD
-443 DGIESSDYV
+443 DGIESADYV

-486 DETQED
+486 DGTQED

-552 YETIKEWVVDE
+552 YETIKDWVPDGVDE
-563 YDKNGKPVKGHE
+563 YGKPKYRE

-584 RPIMKMVR
+584 RPIIKMVR

-622 GDHSNAFKS
+622 GDHSDAFKS
-631 TEDPNYTTTEDLN
+631 TEDPNYTTTEALD

-655 QQVEQYMEVYKV
+655 QQVERYMEIYKV

-695 EIQAILA
+695 EIQAILS

-744 MCQAFVADFYSKCGQ
+744 YCQAFVADFYSKCGQ

-771 NTSAVCKKGQQGY
+771 NTSAICKKGQQGY
-784 DTPPDGASVYI
+784 DTPPDGAAVYI

>member
-1 MQITAIEKNNRKK
+1 MAQQQYGDSMAQDASNVANAAVQTAKDVKTVAAVAGNVAAGNVAGAVKEVIKNPEFLKKLLCVALVIGFFQFMLIAGPFIVAIAMPGSIFSAVKDAFNHKEENVLEGWDMSDADDSLKTTANGFYDYLSSEGTESEQSFFTSNTADYGDSPSTDAFWGESNLQITA
-14 KNMKKAA
+14 
-21 ISATVIFAMMTCLSF
+21 
-36 AYATS
+36 
-41 IFEAVGDALFAA
+41 
-53 TSITNPLDVI
+53 LD
-63 VSSFLLLVF
+63 
-72 KTIIQCVVNVLDI
+72 
-85 VISPINEITT
+85 
-95 MKMAELAQY
+95 
-104 LPFAEYQ
+104 
-111 VQFDEGEFA
+111 
-120 FDYTVASKVN
+120 
-130 DYIIGIGVLIWILL
+130 
-144 SCFAIL
+144 
-150 MDFYYV
+150 
-156 ASGDKR
+156 
-162 AVPGSK
+162 
-168 LFVAI
+168 
-173 TVTGVLT
+173 
-180 YKAQD
+180 
-185 LMFFLFDNEINPI
+185 
-198 VKEFLDI
+198 
-205 AQKGKSGINIFENIG
+205 
-220 SSLCAS
+220 
-226 WQGVPGILIALVM
+226 
-239 VLMIGINYIKLAL
+239 
-252 EMVQR
+252 
-257 YLIVAVICVLSP
+257 
-269 LAFATGSNQE
+269 
-279 TIDISKK
+279 
-286 WFRMFWSQCVL
+286 
-297 LFLNVWCVY
+297 
-306 VVREGMMAIGDKKA
+306 
-320 NQLLIWGLIV
+320 
-330 YGFIKVAQQLDDLL
+330 
-344 QNAGLSI
+344 
-351 TRQASGML
+351 
-359 EDFLMM
+359 
-365 GKSMIGL
+365 
-372 ASTAAT
+372 
-378 AAASGFQFKQDS
+378 
-390 ANLREGLA
+390 
-398 NGTKTMDDYKRH
+398 

-608 SLYESYGIDPAENI
+608 SLYESYGIDPTENI
-622 GDHSNAFKS
+622 GNHSDAFKS
-631 TEDPNYTTTEDLN
+631 TESPNYSTTENLN
-644 GKVMTAADIIE
+644 GKTMTAADIIE
-655 QQVEQYMEVYKV
+655 QQVEQYMEVYNV
-667 PRTAGGTGTEIG
+667 PRTAGGTGTDIG

-702 ALNSGDYTP
+702 ATNNGNYTP

-744 MCQAFVADFYSKCGQ
+744 YCQAFVADFYSKCGQ

-771 NTSAVCKKGQQGY
+771 NTSAICKKGQQGY

-839 GFNGWDVSS
+839 GFNGWDVL

>member
-1 MQITAIEKNNRKK
+1 MAQQQYGDSMAQDASNVANAAVQTAKDVKTVAAVAGNVAAGNVAGAVKEVIKNPEFLKKLLCVALVIGFFQFMLIAGPFIVAIAMPGSIFSAVKDAFNHKEENVLEGWDMSDADDSLKTTANGFYDYLSSEGTESEQSFFTSNTADYGDSPSTDAFWGESNLQITA
-14 KNMKKAA
+14 
-21 ISATVIFAMMTCLSF
+21 
-36 AYATS
+36 
-41 IFEAVGDALFAA
+41 
-53 TSITNPLDVI
+53 LD
-63 VSSFLLLVF
+63 
-72 KTIIQCVVNVLDI
+72 
-85 VISPINEITT
+85 
-95 MKMAELAQY
+95 
-104 LPFAEYQ
+104 
-111 VQFDEGEFA
+111 
-120 FDYTVASKVN
+120 
-130 DYIIGIGVLIWILL
+130 
-144 SCFAIL
+144 
-150 MDFYYV
+150 
-156 ASGDKR
+156 
-162 AVPGSK
+162 
-168 LFVAI
+168 
-173 TVTGVLT
+173 
-180 YKAQD
+180 
-185 LMFFLFDNEINPI
+185 
-198 VKEFLDI
+198 
-205 AQKGKSGINIFENIG
+205 
-220 SSLCAS
+220 
-226 WQGVPGILIALVM
+226 
-239 VLMIGINYIKLAL
+239 
-252 EMVQR
+252 
-257 YLIVAVICVLSP
+257 
-269 LAFATGSNQE
+269 
-279 TIDISKK
+279 
-286 WFRMFWSQCVL
+286 
-297 LFLNVWCVY
+297 
-306 VVREGMMAIGDKKA
+306 
-320 NQLLIWGLIV
+320 
-330 YGFIKVAQQLDDLL
+330 
-344 QNAGLSI
+344 
-351 TRQASGML
+351 
-359 EDFLMM
+359 
-365 GKSMIGL
+365 
-372 ASTAAT
+372 
-378 AAASGFQFKQDS
+378 
-390 ANLREGLA
+390 
-398 NGTKTMDDYKRH
+398 

-608 SLYESYGIDPAENI
+608 SLYESYGIDPTENI
-622 GDHSNAFKS
+622 GDHSDAFKS
-631 TEDPNYTTTEDLN
+631 TENPNYSTTENLN
-644 GKVMTAADIIE
+644 GKTMTAADIIE
-655 QQVEQYMEVYKV
+655 QQVEQYMEVYNV

-702 ALNSGDYTP
+702 ATNNGNYTP

-744 MCQAFVADFYSKCGQ
+744 YCQAFVADFYSKCGQ

-771 NTSAVCKKGQQGY
+771 NTSAICKKGQQGY

-839 GFNGWDVSS
+839 GFNGWDVS

>member
-1 MQITAIEKNNRKK
+1 MAQQQYGDSMAQDASNVANAAVQTAKDVKTVAAVAGNVAAGNVAGAVKEVIKNPEFLKKLLCVALVIGFFQFMLIAGPFIVAIAMPGSIFSAVKDAFNHKEENVLEGWDMSDADDSLKTTANGFYDYLSSEGTESEQSFFTSNTADYGDSPSTDAFWGESNLQITA
-14 KNMKKAA
+14 
-21 ISATVIFAMMTCLSF
+21 
-36 AYATS
+36 
-41 IFEAVGDALFAA
+41 
-53 TSITNPLDVI
+53 LD
-63 VSSFLLLVF
+63 
-72 KTIIQCVVNVLDI
+72 
-85 VISPINEITT
+85 
-95 MKMAELAQY
+95 
-104 LPFAEYQ
+104 
-111 VQFDEGEFA
+111 
-120 FDYTVASKVN
+120 
-130 DYIIGIGVLIWILL
+130 
-144 SCFAIL
+144 
-150 MDFYYV
+150 
-156 ASGDKR
+156 
-162 AVPGSK
+162 
-168 LFVAI
+168 
-173 TVTGVLT
+173 
-180 YKAQD
+180 
-185 LMFFLFDNEINPI
+185 
-198 VKEFLDI
+198 
-205 AQKGKSGINIFENIG
+205 
-220 SSLCAS
+220 
-226 WQGVPGILIALVM
+226 
-239 VLMIGINYIKLAL
+239 
-252 EMVQR
+252 
-257 YLIVAVICVLSP
+257 
-269 LAFATGSNQE
+269 
-279 TIDISKK
+279 
-286 WFRMFWSQCVL
+286 
-297 LFLNVWCVY
+297 
-306 VVREGMMAIGDKKA
+306 
-320 NQLLIWGLIV
+320 
-330 YGFIKVAQQLDDLL
+330 
-344 QNAGLSI
+344 
-351 TRQASGML
+351 
-359 EDFLMM
+359 
-365 GKSMIGL
+365 
-372 ASTAAT
+372 
-378 AAASGFQFKQDS
+378 
-390 ANLREGLA
+390 
-398 NGTKTMDDYKRH
+398 

-417 KNAATRANNKYDD
+417 KNAATRANNKYND
-430 LVDEDALTQQALD
+430 LVDENALTQQALD
-443 DGIESSDYV
+443 DGIESADYV

-486 DETQED
+486 DDSQED

-545 DVQDVVG
+545 DVEDVVG

-584 RPIMKMVR
+584 RPITKMVR

-608 SLYESYGIDPAENI
+608 SLYESYGIDPTENI
-622 GDHSNAFKS
+622 GNHSDAFKS
-631 TEDPNYTTTEDLN
+631 TESPNYSTTENLN
-644 GKVMTAADIIE
+644 GKTMTVADIIE
-655 QQVEQYMEVYKV
+655 QQVEQYMEVYNV

-702 ALNSGDYTP
+702 ATNNGNYTP

-744 MCQAFVADFYSKCGQ
+744 YCQAFVADFYSKCGQ

-771 NTSAVCKKGQQGY
+771 NTSAICKKGQQGY
-784 DTPPDGASVYI
+784 DTPPDGAAVYI

-839 GFNGWDVSS
+839 GFNGWDVL

>member
-1 MQITAIEKNNRKK
+1 MAQQQYGDSMAQDASNVANAAVQTAKDVKTVAAVAGNVAAGNVAGAVKEAIKNPEFLKKLLCVALVIGFFQFMLIAGPFIVAIAMPGSIFSAVKDAFNHKEENVLEGWDMSDADDSLKTTANGFYDYLSSEGTESEQSFFTSNTADYGDSPSTDAFWGESNLQITA
-14 KNMKKAA
+14 
-21 ISATVIFAMMTCLSF
+21 
-36 AYATS
+36 
-41 IFEAVGDALFAA
+41 
-53 TSITNPLDVI
+53 LD
-63 VSSFLLLVF
+63 
-72 KTIIQCVVNVLDI
+72 
-85 VISPINEITT
+85 
-95 MKMAELAQY
+95 
-104 LPFAEYQ
+104 
-111 VQFDEGEFA
+111 
-120 FDYTVASKVN
+120 
-130 DYIIGIGVLIWILL
+130 
-144 SCFAIL
+144 
-150 MDFYYV
+150 
-156 ASGDKR
+156 
-162 AVPGSK
+162 
-168 LFVAI
+168 
-173 TVTGVLT
+173 
-180 YKAQD
+180 
-185 LMFFLFDNEINPI
+185 
-198 VKEFLDI
+198 
-205 AQKGKSGINIFENIG
+205 
-220 SSLCAS
+220 
-226 WQGVPGILIALVM
+226 
-239 VLMIGINYIKLAL
+239 
-252 EMVQR
+252 
-257 YLIVAVICVLSP
+257 
-269 LAFATGSNQE
+269 
-279 TIDISKK
+279 
-286 WFRMFWSQCVL
+286 
-297 LFLNVWCVY
+297 
-306 VVREGMMAIGDKKA
+306 
-320 NQLLIWGLIV
+320 
-330 YGFIKVAQQLDDLL
+330 
-344 QNAGLSI
+344 
-351 TRQASGML
+351 
-359 EDFLMM
+359 
-365 GKSMIGL
+365 
-372 ASTAAT
+372 
-378 AAASGFQFKQDS
+378 
-390 ANLREGLA
+390 
-398 NGTKTMDDYKRH
+398 

-608 SLYESYGIDPAENI
+608 SLYESYGIDPTENI
-622 GDHSNAFKS
+622 GDHSDAFKS
-631 TEDPNYTTTEDLN
+631 TENPNYSTTENLN
-644 GKVMTAADIIE
+644 GKTMTAADIIE
-655 QQVEQYMEVYKV
+655 QQVEQYMEVYNV
-667 PRTAGGTGTEIG
+667 PRTAGGTGTDIG

-702 ALNSGDYTP
+702 ATSNGNYTP

-744 MCQAFVADFYSKCGQ
+744 YCQAFVADFYSKCGQ

-771 NTSAVCKKGQQGY
+771 NTSAICKKGQQGY

-839 GFNGWDVSS
+839 GFNGWDVS

>member
-1 MQITAIEKNNRKK
+1 MAQQQYGDSMAQDASNVANAAVQTAKDVKTVAAVAGNVAAGNVAGAVKEVIKNPEFLKKLLCVALVIGFFQFMLIAGPFIVAIAMPGSIFSAVKDAFNHKEENVLEGWDMSDADDSLKTTANGFYDYLSSEGTESEQSFFTSNTADYGDSPSTDAFWGESNLQITA
-14 KNMKKAA
+14 
-21 ISATVIFAMMTCLSF
+21 
-36 AYATS
+36 
-41 IFEAVGDALFAA
+41 
-53 TSITNPLDVI
+53 LD
-63 VSSFLLLVF
+63 
-72 KTIIQCVVNVLDI
+72 
-85 VISPINEITT
+85 
-95 MKMAELAQY
+95 
-104 LPFAEYQ
+104 
-111 VQFDEGEFA
+111 
-120 FDYTVASKVN
+120 
-130 DYIIGIGVLIWILL
+130 
-144 SCFAIL
+144 
-150 MDFYYV
+150 
-156 ASGDKR
+156 
-162 AVPGSK
+162 
-168 LFVAI
+168 
-173 TVTGVLT
+173 
-180 YKAQD
+180 
-185 LMFFLFDNEINPI
+185 
-198 VKEFLDI
+198 
-205 AQKGKSGINIFENIG
+205 
-220 SSLCAS
+220 
-226 WQGVPGILIALVM
+226 
-239 VLMIGINYIKLAL
+239 
-252 EMVQR
+252 
-257 YLIVAVICVLSP
+257 
-269 LAFATGSNQE
+269 
-279 TIDISKK
+279 
-286 WFRMFWSQCVL
+286 
-297 LFLNVWCVY
+297 
-306 VVREGMMAIGDKKA
+306 
-320 NQLLIWGLIV
+320 
-330 YGFIKVAQQLDDLL
+330 
-344 QNAGLSI
+344 
-351 TRQASGML
+351 
-359 EDFLMM
+359 
-365 GKSMIGL
+365 
-372 ASTAAT
+372 
-378 AAASGFQFKQDS
+378 
-390 ANLREGLA
+390 
-398 NGTKTMDDYKRH
+398 

-417 KNAATRANNKYDD
+417 KNAATRANNKYND
-430 LVDEDALTQQALD
+430 LVDENALTQQALD

-608 SLYESYGIDPAENI
+608 SLYESYGIDPTENI
-622 GDHSNAFKS
+622 GNHSDAFKS
-631 TEDPNYTTTEDLN
+631 TESPNYSTTENLN
-644 GKVMTAADIIE
+644 GKTMTAADIIE
-655 QQVEQYMEVYKV
+655 QQVEQYMEVYNV

-702 ALNSGDYTP
+702 ATNNGNYTP

-744 MCQAFVADFYSKCGQ
+744 YCQAFVADFYSKCGQ

-771 NTSAVCKKGQQGY
+771 NTSAICKKGQQGY

-839 GFNGWDVSS
+839 GFNGWDVS

>member
-1 MQITAIEKNNRKK
+1 MAQQQYGDSMAQDASSVANAAVQTAKDVKTVAAVAGNIAAGNVVGAAKEVIKNPEFLKKLLCVALVIGFFQFMLVAGPFIVALAMPGSIFSAVKDAFNHKEEDVLEGWDMSDADDSLKTTANGFYDYLSSEGTESDQSFFTSNTADYGDSPSTDAFWGESNLQITA
-14 KNMKKAA
+14 
-21 ISATVIFAMMTCLSF
+21 
-36 AYATS
+36 
-41 IFEAVGDALFAA
+41 
-53 TSITNPLDVI
+53 LD
-63 VSSFLLLVF
+63 
-72 KTIIQCVVNVLDI
+72 
-85 VISPINEITT
+85 
-95 MKMAELAQY
+95 
-104 LPFAEYQ
+104 
-111 VQFDEGEFA
+111 
-120 FDYTVASKVN
+120 
-130 DYIIGIGVLIWILL
+130 
-144 SCFAIL
+144 
-150 MDFYYV
+150 
-156 ASGDKR
+156 
-162 AVPGSK
+162 
-168 LFVAI
+168 
-173 TVTGVLT
+173 
-180 YKAQD
+180 
-185 LMFFLFDNEINPI
+185 
-198 VKEFLDI
+198 
-205 AQKGKSGINIFENIG
+205 
-220 SSLCAS
+220 
-226 WQGVPGILIALVM
+226 
-239 VLMIGINYIKLAL
+239 
-252 EMVQR
+252 
-257 YLIVAVICVLSP
+257 
-269 LAFATGSNQE
+269 
-279 TIDISKK
+279 
-286 WFRMFWSQCVL
+286 
-297 LFLNVWCVY
+297 
-306 VVREGMMAIGDKKA
+306 
-320 NQLLIWGLIV
+320 
-330 YGFIKVAQQLDDLL
+330 
-344 QNAGLSI
+344 
-351 TRQASGML
+351 
-359 EDFLMM
+359 
-365 GKSMIGL
+365 
-372 ASTAAT
+372 
-378 AAASGFQFKQDS
+378 
-390 ANLREGLA
+390 
-398 NGTKTMDDYKRH
+398 

-417 KNAATRANNKYDD
+417 KNAATRANNKYDN

-486 DETQED
+486 DGTQED

-552 YETIKEWVVDE
+552 YETIKDWVVDE
-563 YDKNGKPVKGHE
+563 YDKNGKPVRGHE
-575 EDTGEIDPQ
+575 EDTGELDPQ

-631 TEDPNYTTTEDLN
+631 TEDPNYTTTEDLD

-655 QQVEQYMEVYKV
+655 QQVERYMEIYKV

-695 EIQAILA
+695 EIQAILS

-731 GYMKSIGCTVATN
+731 GYMKSIGCTVVTN

-771 NTSAVCKKGQQGY
+771 NTSAICKKGQQGY

>member
-1 MQITAIEKNNRKK
+1 MAQQQYGDSMAQDASNVANAAVQTAKDVKTVAAVAGNVATGNVAGAVKEVIKNPEFLKKLLCVALVIGFFQFMLIAGPFIVAIAMPGSIFSAVKDAFNHKEENVLEGWDMSDADDSLKTTANGFYDYLSSEGTESEQSFFTSNTADYGDSPSTDAFWGESNLQITA
-14 KNMKKAA
+14 
-21 ISATVIFAMMTCLSF
+21 
-36 AYATS
+36 
-41 IFEAVGDALFAA
+41 
-53 TSITNPLDVI
+53 LD
-63 VSSFLLLVF
+63 
-72 KTIIQCVVNVLDI
+72 
-85 VISPINEITT
+85 
-95 MKMAELAQY
+95 
-104 LPFAEYQ
+104 
-111 VQFDEGEFA
+111 
-120 FDYTVASKVN
+120 
-130 DYIIGIGVLIWILL
+130 
-144 SCFAIL
+144 
-150 MDFYYV
+150 
-156 ASGDKR
+156 
-162 AVPGSK
+162 
-168 LFVAI
+168 
-173 TVTGVLT
+173 
-180 YKAQD
+180 
-185 LMFFLFDNEINPI
+185 
-198 VKEFLDI
+198 
-205 AQKGKSGINIFENIG
+205 
-220 SSLCAS
+220 
-226 WQGVPGILIALVM
+226 
-239 VLMIGINYIKLAL
+239 
-252 EMVQR
+252 
-257 YLIVAVICVLSP
+257 
-269 LAFATGSNQE
+269 
-279 TIDISKK
+279 
-286 WFRMFWSQCVL
+286 
-297 LFLNVWCVY
+297 
-306 VVREGMMAIGDKKA
+306 
-320 NQLLIWGLIV
+320 
-330 YGFIKVAQQLDDLL
+330 
-344 QNAGLSI
+344 
-351 TRQASGML
+351 
-359 EDFLMM
+359 
-365 GKSMIGL
+365 
-372 ASTAAT
+372 
-378 AAASGFQFKQDS
+378 
-390 ANLREGLA
+390 
-398 NGTKTMDDYKRH
+398 

-608 SLYESYGIDPAENI
+608 SLYESYGIDPTENI
-622 GDHSNAFKS
+622 GNHSDAFKS
-631 TEDPNYTTTEDLN
+631 TESPNYSTTENLN
-644 GKVMTAADIIE
+644 GKTMTAADIIE
-655 QQVEQYMEVYKV
+655 QQVEQYMEVYNV

-702 ALNSGDYTP
+702 ATNNGNYTP

-744 MCQAFVADFYSKCGQ
+744 YCQAFVADFYSKCGQ

-771 NTSAVCKKGQQGY
+771 NTSAICKKGQQGY

-839 GFNGWDVSS
+839 GFNGWDVL

>member
-1 MQITAIEKNNRKK
+1 MAQQQYGDSMAQDASNVANAAVQTAKDVKTVAAVAGNVAAGNVAGAVKEVIKNPEFLKKLLCVALVIGFFQFMLIAGPFIVAIAMPGSIFSAVKDAFNHKEENVLEGWDMSDADDSLKATANGFYDYLSSEGTESEQSFFTSNTADYGDSPSTDAFWGESNLQITA
-14 KNMKKAA
+14 
-21 ISATVIFAMMTCLSF
+21 
-36 AYATS
+36 
-41 IFEAVGDALFAA
+41 
-53 TSITNPLDVI
+53 LD
-63 VSSFLLLVF
+63 
-72 KTIIQCVVNVLDI
+72 
-85 VISPINEITT
+85 
-95 MKMAELAQY
+95 
-104 LPFAEYQ
+104 
-111 VQFDEGEFA
+111 
-120 FDYTVASKVN
+120 
-130 DYIIGIGVLIWILL
+130 
-144 SCFAIL
+144 
-150 MDFYYV
+150 
-156 ASGDKR
+156 
-162 AVPGSK
+162 
-168 LFVAI
+168 
-173 TVTGVLT
+173 
-180 YKAQD
+180 
-185 LMFFLFDNEINPI
+185 
-198 VKEFLDI
+198 
-205 AQKGKSGINIFENIG
+205 
-220 SSLCAS
+220 
-226 WQGVPGILIALVM
+226 
-239 VLMIGINYIKLAL
+239 
-252 EMVQR
+252 
-257 YLIVAVICVLSP
+257 
-269 LAFATGSNQE
+269 
-279 TIDISKK
+279 
-286 WFRMFWSQCVL
+286 
-297 LFLNVWCVY
+297 
-306 VVREGMMAIGDKKA
+306 
-320 NQLLIWGLIV
+320 
-330 YGFIKVAQQLDDLL
+330 
-344 QNAGLSI
+344 
-351 TRQASGML
+351 
-359 EDFLMM
+359 
-365 GKSMIGL
+365 
-372 ASTAAT
+372 
-378 AAASGFQFKQDS
+378 
-390 ANLREGLA
+390 
-398 NGTKTMDDYKRH
+398 

-608 SLYESYGIDPAENI
+608 SLYESYGIDPTENI
-622 GDHSNAFKS
+622 GDHSDAFKS
-631 TEDPNYTTTEDLN
+631 TENPNYSTTENLN
-644 GKVMTAADIIE
+644 GKTMTAADIIE
-655 QQVEQYMEVYKV
+655 QQVEQYMEVYNV
-667 PRTAGGTGTEIG
+667 PRTAGGTGTDIG

-702 ALNSGDYTP
+702 ATSNGNYTP

-744 MCQAFVADFYSKCGQ
+744 YCQAFVADFYSKCGQ

-771 NTSAVCKKGQQGY
+771 NTSAICKKGQQGY

-839 GFNGWDVSS
+839 GFNGWDVS

>member
-1 MQITAIEKNNRKK
+1 MAQQQYGDSMTQDASSVANAAVQTAKDVKTVAAVAGNVAAGNVAGAVKEVIKNPEFLKKLLCVALVIGFFQFMLIAGPFIVAIAMPGSIFSAVKDAFNHKEENVLEGWDMSDADDSLKTTANGFYDYLSSEGTESEQSFFTSNTADYGDSPSTDAFWGESNLQITA
-14 KNMKKAA
+14 
-21 ISATVIFAMMTCLSF
+21 
-36 AYATS
+36 
-41 IFEAVGDALFAA
+41 
-53 TSITNPLDVI
+53 LD
-63 VSSFLLLVF
+63 
-72 KTIIQCVVNVLDI
+72 
-85 VISPINEITT
+85 
-95 MKMAELAQY
+95 
-104 LPFAEYQ
+104 
-111 VQFDEGEFA
+111 
-120 FDYTVASKVN
+120 
-130 DYIIGIGVLIWILL
+130 
-144 SCFAIL
+144 
-150 MDFYYV
+150 
-156 ASGDKR
+156 
-162 AVPGSK
+162 
-168 LFVAI
+168 
-173 TVTGVLT
+173 
-180 YKAQD
+180 
-185 LMFFLFDNEINPI
+185 
-198 VKEFLDI
+198 
-205 AQKGKSGINIFENIG
+205 
-220 SSLCAS
+220 
-226 WQGVPGILIALVM
+226 
-239 VLMIGINYIKLAL
+239 
-252 EMVQR
+252 
-257 YLIVAVICVLSP
+257 
-269 LAFATGSNQE
+269 
-279 TIDISKK
+279 
-286 WFRMFWSQCVL
+286 
-297 LFLNVWCVY
+297 
-306 VVREGMMAIGDKKA
+306 
-320 NQLLIWGLIV
+320 
-330 YGFIKVAQQLDDLL
+330 
-344 QNAGLSI
+344 
-351 TRQASGML
+351 
-359 EDFLMM
+359 
-365 GKSMIGL
+365 
-372 ASTAAT
+372 
-378 AAASGFQFKQDS
+378 
-390 ANLREGLA
+390 
-398 NGTKTMDDYKRH
+398 

-545 DVQDVVG
+545 DVEDVVG

-584 RPIMKMVR
+584 RPITKMVR

-608 SLYESYGIDPAENI
+608 SLYESYGIDPTENI
-622 GDHSNAFKS
+622 GNHSDAFKS
-631 TEDPNYTTTEDLN
+631 TESPNYSTTENLN
-644 GKVMTAADIIE
+644 GKTMTAADIIE
-655 QQVEQYMEVYKV
+655 QQVEQYMEVYNV

-702 ALNSGDYTP
+702 ATNNGNYTP

-744 MCQAFVADFYSKCGQ
+744 YCQAFVADFYSKCGQ

-771 NTSAVCKKGQQGY
+771 NTSAICKKGQQGY

-839 GFNGWDVSS
+839 GFNGWDVS

>member
-1 MQITAIEKNNRKK
+1 MAQQQYGDSMAQDASNVANAAVQTAKDVKTVAAVAGNVAAGNVAGAVKEVIKNPEFLKKLLCVALVIGFFQFMLIAGPFIVAIAMPGSIFSAVKDAFNHKEENVLEGWDMSDADDSLKTTANGFYDYLSSEGTESEQSFFTSNTADYGDSPSTDAFWGESNLQITA
-14 KNMKKAA
+14 
-21 ISATVIFAMMTCLSF
+21 
-36 AYATS
+36 
-41 IFEAVGDALFAA
+41 
-53 TSITNPLDVI
+53 LD
-63 VSSFLLLVF
+63 
-72 KTIIQCVVNVLDI
+72 
-85 VISPINEITT
+85 
-95 MKMAELAQY
+95 
-104 LPFAEYQ
+104 
-111 VQFDEGEFA
+111 
-120 FDYTVASKVN
+120 
-130 DYIIGIGVLIWILL
+130 
-144 SCFAIL
+144 
-150 MDFYYV
+150 
-156 ASGDKR
+156 
-162 AVPGSK
+162 
-168 LFVAI
+168 
-173 TVTGVLT
+173 
-180 YKAQD
+180 
-185 LMFFLFDNEINPI
+185 
-198 VKEFLDI
+198 
-205 AQKGKSGINIFENIG
+205 
-220 SSLCAS
+220 
-226 WQGVPGILIALVM
+226 
-239 VLMIGINYIKLAL
+239 
-252 EMVQR
+252 
-257 YLIVAVICVLSP
+257 
-269 LAFATGSNQE
+269 
-279 TIDISKK
+279 
-286 WFRMFWSQCVL
+286 
-297 LFLNVWCVY
+297 
-306 VVREGMMAIGDKKA
+306 
-320 NQLLIWGLIV
+320 
-330 YGFIKVAQQLDDLL
+330 
-344 QNAGLSI
+344 
-351 TRQASGML
+351 
-359 EDFLMM
+359 
-365 GKSMIGL
+365 
-372 ASTAAT
+372 
-378 AAASGFQFKQDS
+378 
-390 ANLREGLA
+390 
-398 NGTKTMDDYKRH
+398 

-417 KNAATRANNKYDD
+417 KNAATRANNKYND
-430 LVDEDALTQQALD
+430 LVDENALTQQALD
-443 DGIESSDYV
+443 DGIESADYV

-608 SLYESYGIDPAENI
+608 SLYESYGIDPTENI
-622 GDHSNAFKS
+622 GDHSDAFKS
-631 TEDPNYTTTEDLN
+631 TESPNYSTTENLN
-644 GKVMTAADIIE
+644 GKTMTAADIIE
-655 QQVEQYMEVYKV
+655 QQVEQYMEVYNV
-667 PRTAGGTGTEIG
+667 PRTAGGTGTDIG

-702 ALNSGDYTP
+702 ATSNGNYTP

-744 MCQAFVADFYSKCGQ
+744 YCQAFVADFYSKCGQ

-771 NTSAVCKKGQQGY
+771 NTSAICKKGQQGY

-839 GFNGWDVSS
+839 GFNGWDVS

>member
-1 MQITAIEKNNRKK
+1 MAQQQYGDSMAQDASSVANAAVQTAKDVKTVAAVAGNVAAGNVVGAVKEVIKNPEFLKKLLCVALVIGFFQFMLIAGPFIVAIAMPGSIFSAVKDAFNHKEENVLEGWDMSDADDSLKTTANGFYDYLSSEGTESDQSFFTSNTADYGDSPSTDAFWGESNLQITA
-14 KNMKKAA
+14 
-21 ISATVIFAMMTCLSF
+21 
-36 AYATS
+36 
-41 IFEAVGDALFAA
+41 
-53 TSITNPLDVI
+53 LD
-63 VSSFLLLVF
+63 
-72 KTIIQCVVNVLDI
+72 
-85 VISPINEITT
+85 
-95 MKMAELAQY
+95 
-104 LPFAEYQ
+104 
-111 VQFDEGEFA
+111 
-120 FDYTVASKVN
+120 
-130 DYIIGIGVLIWILL
+130 
-144 SCFAIL
+144 
-150 MDFYYV
+150 
-156 ASGDKR
+156 
-162 AVPGSK
+162 
-168 LFVAI
+168 
-173 TVTGVLT
+173 
-180 YKAQD
+180 
-185 LMFFLFDNEINPI
+185 
-198 VKEFLDI
+198 
-205 AQKGKSGINIFENIG
+205 
-220 SSLCAS
+220 
-226 WQGVPGILIALVM
+226 
-239 VLMIGINYIKLAL
+239 
-252 EMVQR
+252 
-257 YLIVAVICVLSP
+257 
-269 LAFATGSNQE
+269 
-279 TIDISKK
+279 
-286 WFRMFWSQCVL
+286 
-297 LFLNVWCVY
+297 
-306 VVREGMMAIGDKKA
+306 
-320 NQLLIWGLIV
+320 
-330 YGFIKVAQQLDDLL
+330 
-344 QNAGLSI
+344 
-351 TRQASGML
+351 
-359 EDFLMM
+359 
-365 GKSMIGL
+365 
-372 ASTAAT
+372 
-378 AAASGFQFKQDS
+378 
-390 ANLREGLA
+390 
-398 NGTKTMDDYKRH
+398 

-552 YETIKEWVVDE
+552 YETIKDWVVDE
-563 YDKNGKPVKGHE
+563 YDKNGKPVRGHE
-575 EDTGEIDPQ
+575 EDTGELDPQ

-608 SLYESYGIDPAENI
+608 SLYESYGIDPTENI
-622 GDHSNAFKS
+622 GDHSDAFKS
-631 TEDPNYTTTEDLN
+631 TENPNYSTTENLN
-644 GKVMTAADIIE
+644 GKTMTAADIIE
-655 QQVEQYMEVYKV
+655 QQVEQYMEVYNV
-667 PRTAGGTGTEIG
+667 PRTAGGTGTDIG

-702 ALNSGDYTP
+702 ATNNGNYTP

-771 NTSAVCKKGQQGY
+771 NTSAICKKGQQGY

>member
-1 MQITAIEKNNRKK
+1 MAQQQYGDSMAQDASNVANAAVQTAKDVKTVAAVAGNVAAGNVAGAVKEVIKNPEFLKKLLCVALVIGFFQFMLIAGPFIVAIAMPGSIFSAVKDAFNHKEENVLEGWDMSDADDSLKTTANGFYDYLSSEGTESEQSFFTSNTADYGDSPSTDAFWGESNLQITA
-14 KNMKKAA
+14 
-21 ISATVIFAMMTCLSF
+21 
-36 AYATS
+36 
-41 IFEAVGDALFAA
+41 
-53 TSITNPLDVI
+53 LD
-63 VSSFLLLVF
+63 
-72 KTIIQCVVNVLDI
+72 
-85 VISPINEITT
+85 
-95 MKMAELAQY
+95 
-104 LPFAEYQ
+104 
-111 VQFDEGEFA
+111 
-120 FDYTVASKVN
+120 
-130 DYIIGIGVLIWILL
+130 
-144 SCFAIL
+144 
-150 MDFYYV
+150 
-156 ASGDKR
+156 
-162 AVPGSK
+162 
-168 LFVAI
+168 
-173 TVTGVLT
+173 
-180 YKAQD
+180 
-185 LMFFLFDNEINPI
+185 
-198 VKEFLDI
+198 
-205 AQKGKSGINIFENIG
+205 
-220 SSLCAS
+220 
-226 WQGVPGILIALVM
+226 
-239 VLMIGINYIKLAL
+239 
-252 EMVQR
+252 
-257 YLIVAVICVLSP
+257 
-269 LAFATGSNQE
+269 
-279 TIDISKK
+279 
-286 WFRMFWSQCVL
+286 
-297 LFLNVWCVY
+297 
-306 VVREGMMAIGDKKA
+306 
-320 NQLLIWGLIV
+320 
-330 YGFIKVAQQLDDLL
+330 
-344 QNAGLSI
+344 
-351 TRQASGML
+351 
-359 EDFLMM
+359 
-365 GKSMIGL
+365 
-372 ASTAAT
+372 
-378 AAASGFQFKQDS
+378 
-390 ANLREGLA
+390 
-398 NGTKTMDDYKRH
+398 

-545 DVQDVVG
+545 DVEDVVG

-608 SLYESYGIDPAENI
+608 SLYESYGIDPTENI
-622 GDHSNAFKS
+622 GDHSDAFKS
-631 TEDPNYTTTEDLN
+631 TENPNYSTTENLN
-644 GKVMTAADIIE
+644 GKTMTAADIIE
-655 QQVEQYMEVYKV
+655 QQVEQYMEVYNV
-667 PRTAGGTGTEIG
+667 PRTAGGTGTDIG

-702 ALNSGDYTP
+702 ATNNGNYTP

-744 MCQAFVADFYSKCGQ
+744 YCQAFVADFYSKCGQ

-771 NTSAVCKKGQQGY
+771 NTSAICKKGQQGY

-839 GFNGWDVSS
+839 GFNGWDVS

>member
-1 MQITAIEKNNRKK
+1 MAQQQYGDSMAQDASSVANAAVQTAKDVKTVAAVAGNTAAGNVVGAVKEVIKNPEFLKKLLCVALVIGFFQFMLIAGPFIVAIAMPGSIFSAVKDAFNHKEENVLEGWDMSDADDSLKTTANGFYDYLSSEGTESDQSFFTSNTADYGDSPSTDAFWGESNLQITA
-14 KNMKKAA
+14 
-21 ISATVIFAMMTCLSF
+21 
-36 AYATS
+36 
-41 IFEAVGDALFAA
+41 
-53 TSITNPLDVI
+53 LD
-63 VSSFLLLVF
+63 
-72 KTIIQCVVNVLDI
+72 
-85 VISPINEITT
+85 
-95 MKMAELAQY
+95 
-104 LPFAEYQ
+104 
-111 VQFDEGEFA
+111 
-120 FDYTVASKVN
+120 
-130 DYIIGIGVLIWILL
+130 
-144 SCFAIL
+144 
-150 MDFYYV
+150 
-156 ASGDKR
+156 
-162 AVPGSK
+162 
-168 LFVAI
+168 
-173 TVTGVLT
+173 
-180 YKAQD
+180 
-185 LMFFLFDNEINPI
+185 
-198 VKEFLDI
+198 
-205 AQKGKSGINIFENIG
+205 
-220 SSLCAS
+220 
-226 WQGVPGILIALVM
+226 
-239 VLMIGINYIKLAL
+239 
-252 EMVQR
+252 
-257 YLIVAVICVLSP
+257 
-269 LAFATGSNQE
+269 
-279 TIDISKK
+279 
-286 WFRMFWSQCVL
+286 
-297 LFLNVWCVY
+297 
-306 VVREGMMAIGDKKA
+306 
-320 NQLLIWGLIV
+320 
-330 YGFIKVAQQLDDLL
+330 
-344 QNAGLSI
+344 
-351 TRQASGML
+351 
-359 EDFLMM
+359 
-365 GKSMIGL
+365 
-372 ASTAAT
+372 
-378 AAASGFQFKQDS
+378 
-390 ANLREGLA
+390 
-398 NGTKTMDDYKRH
+398 

-530 GSDKLWVVSTDTTYD
+530 DSDKLWVVSTDTTYD

-552 YETIKEWVVDE
+552 YETIKNWVPDGVDE
-563 YDKNGKPVKGHE
+563 DGKPKYRE

-601 LNSNIRN
+601 LDSNIRN

-731 GYMKSIGCTVATN
+731 GYMKSIGCTVEKDK
-744 MCQAFVADFYSKCGQ
+744 CQAFVADFYSKCGQ

-771 NTSAVCKKGQQGY
+771 NTSAICKKGQQGY
-784 DTPPDGASVYI
+784 DTPPDGAAVYI

>member
-1 MQITAIEKNNRKK
+1 MVNMAQQQYGDSMAQDASNVANAAVQTAKDVKTVAAVAGNVAAGNVAGAEKEVIKNPEFLKKLLCVALVIGFFQFMLIAGPFIVAIAMPGSIFSAVKDAFNHKEENVLEGWDMSDADDSLKTTANGFYDYLSSEGTESEQSFFTSNTADYGDSPSTDAFWGESNLQITA
-14 KNMKKAA
+14 
-21 ISATVIFAMMTCLSF
+21 
-36 AYATS
+36 
-41 IFEAVGDALFAA
+41 
-53 TSITNPLDVI
+53 LD
-63 VSSFLLLVF
+63 
-72 KTIIQCVVNVLDI
+72 
-85 VISPINEITT
+85 
-95 MKMAELAQY
+95 
-104 LPFAEYQ
+104 
-111 VQFDEGEFA
+111 
-120 FDYTVASKVN
+120 
-130 DYIIGIGVLIWILL
+130 
-144 SCFAIL
+144 
-150 MDFYYV
+150 
-156 ASGDKR
+156 
-162 AVPGSK
+162 
-168 LFVAI
+168 
-173 TVTGVLT
+173 
-180 YKAQD
+180 
-185 LMFFLFDNEINPI
+185 
-198 VKEFLDI
+198 
-205 AQKGKSGINIFENIG
+205 
-220 SSLCAS
+220 
-226 WQGVPGILIALVM
+226 
-239 VLMIGINYIKLAL
+239 
-252 EMVQR
+252 
-257 YLIVAVICVLSP
+257 
-269 LAFATGSNQE
+269 
-279 TIDISKK
+279 
-286 WFRMFWSQCVL
+286 
-297 LFLNVWCVY
+297 
-306 VVREGMMAIGDKKA
+306 
-320 NQLLIWGLIV
+320 
-330 YGFIKVAQQLDDLL
+330 
-344 QNAGLSI
+344 
-351 TRQASGML
+351 
-359 EDFLMM
+359 
-365 GKSMIGL
+365 
-372 ASTAAT
+372 
-378 AAASGFQFKQDS
+378 
-390 ANLREGLA
+390 
-398 NGTKTMDDYKRH
+398 

-608 SLYESYGIDPAENI
+608 SLYESYGIDPTENI
-622 GDHSNAFKS
+622 GNHSDAFKS
-631 TEDPNYTTTEDLN
+631 TESPNYSTTENLN
-644 GKVMTAADIIE
+644 GKTMTAADIIE
-655 QQVEQYMEVYKV
+655 QQVEQYMEVYNV

-702 ALNSGDYTP
+702 ATSNGNYTP

-744 MCQAFVADFYSKCGQ
+744 YCQAFVADFYSKCGQ

-771 NTSAVCKKGQQGY
+771 NTSAICKKGQQGY

-839 GFNGWDVSS
+839 GFNGWDVS

>member
-1 MQITAIEKNNRKK
+1 MVNMAQQQYGDSMAQDASNVANAAVQTAKDVKTVAAVAGNVAAGNVAGAVKEVIKNPEFLKKLLCVALVIGFFQFMLIAGPFIVAIAMPGSIFSAVKDAFNHKEENVLEGWDMSDADDSLKTTANGFYDYLSSEGTESEQSFFTSNTADYGDSPSTDAFWGESNLQITA
-14 KNMKKAA
+14 
-21 ISATVIFAMMTCLSF
+21 
-36 AYATS
+36 
-41 IFEAVGDALFAA
+41 
-53 TSITNPLDVI
+53 LD
-63 VSSFLLLVF
+63 
-72 KTIIQCVVNVLDI
+72 
-85 VISPINEITT
+85 
-95 MKMAELAQY
+95 
-104 LPFAEYQ
+104 
-111 VQFDEGEFA
+111 
-120 FDYTVASKVN
+120 
-130 DYIIGIGVLIWILL
+130 
-144 SCFAIL
+144 
-150 MDFYYV
+150 
-156 ASGDKR
+156 
-162 AVPGSK
+162 
-168 LFVAI
+168 
-173 TVTGVLT
+173 
-180 YKAQD
+180 
-185 LMFFLFDNEINPI
+185 
-198 VKEFLDI
+198 
-205 AQKGKSGINIFENIG
+205 
-220 SSLCAS
+220 
-226 WQGVPGILIALVM
+226 
-239 VLMIGINYIKLAL
+239 
-252 EMVQR
+252 
-257 YLIVAVICVLSP
+257 
-269 LAFATGSNQE
+269 
-279 TIDISKK
+279 
-286 WFRMFWSQCVL
+286 
-297 LFLNVWCVY
+297 
-306 VVREGMMAIGDKKA
+306 
-320 NQLLIWGLIV
+320 
-330 YGFIKVAQQLDDLL
+330 
-344 QNAGLSI
+344 
-351 TRQASGML
+351 
-359 EDFLMM
+359 
-365 GKSMIGL
+365 
-372 ASTAAT
+372 
-378 AAASGFQFKQDS
+378 
-390 ANLREGLA
+390 
-398 NGTKTMDDYKRH
+398 

-417 KNAATRANNKYDD
+417 KNAATRANNKYND
-430 LVDEDALTQQALD
+430 LVDENALTQQALD
-443 DGIESSDYV
+443 DGIESADYV

-608 SLYESYGIDPAENI
+608 SLYESYGIDPTENI
-622 GDHSNAFKS
+622 GDHSDAFKS
-631 TEDPNYTTTEDLN
+631 TESPNYSTTENLN
-644 GKVMTAADIIE
+644 GKTMTAADIIE
-655 QQVEQYMEVYKV
+655 QQVEQYMEVYNV
-667 PRTAGGTGTEIG
+667 PRTAGGTGTDIG

-702 ALNSGDYTP
+702 ATNNGNYTP

-744 MCQAFVADFYSKCGQ
+744 YCQAFVADFYSKCGQ

-771 NTSAVCKKGQQGY
+771 NTSAICKKGQQGY

-839 GFNGWDVSS
+839 GFNGWDVS

>member
-1 MQITAIEKNNRKK
+1 MAQQQYGDSMAQDASNVANAAVQTAKDVKTVAAVAGNIAAGNVAGAVKETIKNPEFLKKLLCVALAIGFFQFMLIAGPFIVAIAMPGSIFSAVKDAFNHKEENVLEGWDMSDADDSLKTTANGFYDYLSSEGTGSEQSFFTSNTADYGDSPSTDAFWGESNLQITA
-14 KNMKKAA
+14 
-21 ISATVIFAMMTCLSF
+21 
-36 AYATS
+36 
-41 IFEAVGDALFAA
+41 
-53 TSITNPLDVI
+53 LD
-63 VSSFLLLVF
+63 
-72 KTIIQCVVNVLDI
+72 
-85 VISPINEITT
+85 
-95 MKMAELAQY
+95 
-104 LPFAEYQ
+104 
-111 VQFDEGEFA
+111 
-120 FDYTVASKVN
+120 
-130 DYIIGIGVLIWILL
+130 
-144 SCFAIL
+144 
-150 MDFYYV
+150 
-156 ASGDKR
+156 
-162 AVPGSK
+162 
-168 LFVAI
+168 
-173 TVTGVLT
+173 
-180 YKAQD
+180 
-185 LMFFLFDNEINPI
+185 
-198 VKEFLDI
+198 
-205 AQKGKSGINIFENIG
+205 
-220 SSLCAS
+220 
-226 WQGVPGILIALVM
+226 
-239 VLMIGINYIKLAL
+239 
-252 EMVQR
+252 
-257 YLIVAVICVLSP
+257 
-269 LAFATGSNQE
+269 
-279 TIDISKK
+279 
-286 WFRMFWSQCVL
+286 
-297 LFLNVWCVY
+297 
-306 VVREGMMAIGDKKA
+306 
-320 NQLLIWGLIV
+320 
-330 YGFIKVAQQLDDLL
+330 
-344 QNAGLSI
+344 
-351 TRQASGML
+351 
-359 EDFLMM
+359 
-365 GKSMIGL
+365 
-372 ASTAAT
+372 
-378 AAASGFQFKQDS
+378 
-390 ANLREGLA
+390 
-398 NGTKTMDDYKRH
+398 

-417 KNAATRANNKYDD
+417 KNAATRANNNYDK
-430 LVDEDALTQQALD
+430 LVDENALTQQALD
-443 DGIESSDYV
+443 DGIESADYV

-486 DETQED
+486 DDSQED

-530 GSDKLWVVSTDTTYD
+530 GSDKLWVVSSDTTYD
-545 DVQDVVG
+545 DVEDVVG

-584 RPIMKMVR
+584 RPITKMVR

-608 SLYESYGIDPAENI
+608 SLYESYGIDPTENI
-622 GDHSNAFKS
+622 GDHSDAFKS
-631 TEDPNYTTTEDLN
+631 TESPNYSTTENLN
-644 GKVMTAADIIE
+644 GKTMTAADIIE
-655 QQVEQYMEVYKV
+655 QQVEQYMEVYNV

-702 ALNSGDYTP
+702 ATNNGNYTP

-744 MCQAFVADFYSKCGQ
+744 YCQAFVADFYSKCGQ

-771 NTSAVCKKGQQGY
+771 NASAICKKGQQGY

-839 GFNGWDVSS
+839 GFNGWDVS

>member
-1 MQITAIEKNNRKK
+1 MAQQQYGDSMAQDASNVANAAVQTAKDVKTVAAVAGNVAAGNVAGAVKEVIKNPEFLKKLLCVALVIGFFQFMLIAGPFIVAIAMPGSIFSAVKDAFNHKEENVLEGWDMSDADDSLKTTANGFYNYLSSEGTESDQSFFTSNTADYGDSPSTDAFWGESNLQITA
-14 KNMKKAA
+14 
-21 ISATVIFAMMTCLSF
+21 
-36 AYATS
+36 
-41 IFEAVGDALFAA
+41 
-53 TSITNPLDVI
+53 LD
-63 VSSFLLLVF
+63 
-72 KTIIQCVVNVLDI
+72 
-85 VISPINEITT
+85 
-95 MKMAELAQY
+95 
-104 LPFAEYQ
+104 
-111 VQFDEGEFA
+111 
-120 FDYTVASKVN
+120 
-130 DYIIGIGVLIWILL
+130 
-144 SCFAIL
+144 
-150 MDFYYV
+150 
-156 ASGDKR
+156 
-162 AVPGSK
+162 
-168 LFVAI
+168 
-173 TVTGVLT
+173 
-180 YKAQD
+180 
-185 LMFFLFDNEINPI
+185 
-198 VKEFLDI
+198 
-205 AQKGKSGINIFENIG
+205 
-220 SSLCAS
+220 
-226 WQGVPGILIALVM
+226 
-239 VLMIGINYIKLAL
+239 
-252 EMVQR
+252 
-257 YLIVAVICVLSP
+257 
-269 LAFATGSNQE
+269 
-279 TIDISKK
+279 
-286 WFRMFWSQCVL
+286 
-297 LFLNVWCVY
+297 
-306 VVREGMMAIGDKKA
+306 
-320 NQLLIWGLIV
+320 
-330 YGFIKVAQQLDDLL
+330 
-344 QNAGLSI
+344 
-351 TRQASGML
+351 
-359 EDFLMM
+359 
-365 GKSMIGL
+365 
-372 ASTAAT
+372 
-378 AAASGFQFKQDS
+378 
-390 ANLREGLA
+390 
-398 NGTKTMDDYKRH
+398 

-417 KNAATRANNKYDD
+417 KNAATRANNKYDE

-608 SLYESYGIDPAENI
+608 SLYESYGIDPTENI
-622 GDHSNAFKS
+622 GNHSDAFKS
-631 TEDPNYTTTEDLN
+631 TESPNYSTTENLN
-644 GKVMTAADIIE
+644 GKTMTAADIIE
-655 QQVEQYMEVYKV
+655 QQVERYMEVYNV
-667 PRTAGGTGTEIG
+667 PRTAGGTGTDIG

-702 ALNSGDYTP
+702 ATSNGNYTP

-744 MCQAFVADFYSKCGQ
+744 YCQAFVADFYSKCGQ
-759 ARISFGS
+759 ARISFDS
-766 AINAY
+766 AIDAY
-771 NTSAVCKKGQQGY
+771 NTSAICKKGQQGY

-839 GFNGWDVSS
+839 GFNGWDVL

>member
-1 MQITAIEKNNRKK
+1 MAQQQYGDSMAQDASNVANAAVQTAKDVKTVAAVAGNVAAGNVAGAVKEVIKNPEFLKKLLCVALVIGFFQFMLIAGPFIVAIAMPGSIFSAVKDAFNHKEENVLEGWDMSDADDSLKTTANGFYDYLSSEGTESEQSFFTSNTADYGDSPSTDAFWGESNLQITA
-14 KNMKKAA
+14 
-21 ISATVIFAMMTCLSF
+21 
-36 AYATS
+36 
-41 IFEAVGDALFAA
+41 
-53 TSITNPLDVI
+53 LD
-63 VSSFLLLVF
+63 
-72 KTIIQCVVNVLDI
+72 
-85 VISPINEITT
+85 
-95 MKMAELAQY
+95 
-104 LPFAEYQ
+104 
-111 VQFDEGEFA
+111 
-120 FDYTVASKVN
+120 
-130 DYIIGIGVLIWILL
+130 
-144 SCFAIL
+144 
-150 MDFYYV
+150 
-156 ASGDKR
+156 
-162 AVPGSK
+162 
-168 LFVAI
+168 
-173 TVTGVLT
+173 
-180 YKAQD
+180 
-185 LMFFLFDNEINPI
+185 
-198 VKEFLDI
+198 
-205 AQKGKSGINIFENIG
+205 
-220 SSLCAS
+220 
-226 WQGVPGILIALVM
+226 
-239 VLMIGINYIKLAL
+239 
-252 EMVQR
+252 
-257 YLIVAVICVLSP
+257 
-269 LAFATGSNQE
+269 
-279 TIDISKK
+279 
-286 WFRMFWSQCVL
+286 
-297 LFLNVWCVY
+297 
-306 VVREGMMAIGDKKA
+306 
-320 NQLLIWGLIV
+320 
-330 YGFIKVAQQLDDLL
+330 
-344 QNAGLSI
+344 
-351 TRQASGML
+351 
-359 EDFLMM
+359 
-365 GKSMIGL
+365 
-372 ASTAAT
+372 
-378 AAASGFQFKQDS
+378 
-390 ANLREGLA
+390 
-398 NGTKTMDDYKRH
+398 

-417 KNAATRANNKYDD
+417 KNAATRANNKYND
-430 LVDEDALTQQALD
+430 LVDENALTQQALD
-443 DGIESSDYV
+443 DGIESADYV

-486 DETQED
+486 DKTQED

-608 SLYESYGIDPAENI
+608 SLYESYGIDPTENI
-622 GDHSNAFKS
+622 GNHSDAFKS
-631 TEDPNYTTTEDLN
+631 TESPNYSTTENLN
-644 GKVMTAADIIE
+644 GKTMTAADIIE
-655 QQVEQYMEVYKV
+655 QQVEQYMEVYNV
-667 PRTAGGTGTEIG
+667 PRTAGGTGTDIG

-702 ALNSGDYTP
+702 ATSNGNYTP

-744 MCQAFVADFYSKCGQ
+744 YCQAFVADFYSKCGQ

-771 NTSAVCKKGQQGY
+771 NTSAICKKGQQGY

-839 GFNGWDVSS
+839 GFNGWDVL

>member
-1 MQITAIEKNNRKK
+1 MAQQQYGDSMAQDASNVANAAVQTAKDVKTVAAVAGNVATGNVAGAVKEVIKNPEFLKKLLCVALVIGFFQFMLIAGPFIVAIAMPGSIFSAVKDAFNHKEENVLEGWDMSDADDSLKTTANGFYDYLSSEGTESEQSFFTSNTADYGDSPSTDAFWGESNLQITA
-14 KNMKKAA
+14 
-21 ISATVIFAMMTCLSF
+21 
-36 AYATS
+36 
-41 IFEAVGDALFAA
+41 
-53 TSITNPLDVI
+53 LD
-63 VSSFLLLVF
+63 
-72 KTIIQCVVNVLDI
+72 
-85 VISPINEITT
+85 
-95 MKMAELAQY
+95 
-104 LPFAEYQ
+104 
-111 VQFDEGEFA
+111 
-120 FDYTVASKVN
+120 
-130 DYIIGIGVLIWILL
+130 
-144 SCFAIL
+144 
-150 MDFYYV
+150 
-156 ASGDKR
+156 
-162 AVPGSK
+162 
-168 LFVAI
+168 
-173 TVTGVLT
+173 
-180 YKAQD
+180 
-185 LMFFLFDNEINPI
+185 
-198 VKEFLDI
+198 
-205 AQKGKSGINIFENIG
+205 
-220 SSLCAS
+220 
-226 WQGVPGILIALVM
+226 
-239 VLMIGINYIKLAL
+239 
-252 EMVQR
+252 
-257 YLIVAVICVLSP
+257 
-269 LAFATGSNQE
+269 
-279 TIDISKK
+279 
-286 WFRMFWSQCVL
+286 
-297 LFLNVWCVY
+297 
-306 VVREGMMAIGDKKA
+306 
-320 NQLLIWGLIV
+320 
-330 YGFIKVAQQLDDLL
+330 
-344 QNAGLSI
+344 
-351 TRQASGML
+351 
-359 EDFLMM
+359 
-365 GKSMIGL
+365 
-372 ASTAAT
+372 
-378 AAASGFQFKQDS
+378 
-390 ANLREGLA
+390 
-398 NGTKTMDDYKRH
+398 

-552 YETIKEWVVDE
+552 YETIKKWVVDE

-608 SLYESYGIDPAENI
+608 SLYESYGIDPTENI
-622 GDHSNAFKS
+622 GDHSDAFKS
-631 TEDPNYTTTEDLN
+631 TENPNYSTTENLN
-644 GKVMTAADIIE
+644 GKTMTAADIIE
-655 QQVEQYMEVYKV
+655 QQVEQYMEVYNV
-667 PRTAGGTGTEIG
+667 PRTAGGTGTDIG

-702 ALNSGDYTP
+702 ATNNGNYTP

-744 MCQAFVADFYSKCGQ
+744 YCQAFVADFYSKCGQ

-771 NTSAVCKKGQQGY
+771 NTSAICKKGQQGY

-839 GFNGWDVSS
+839 GFNGWDVS

>member
-1 MQITAIEKNNRKK
+1 MAQQQYGDSMAQDASNVANAAVQTAKDVKTVAAVAGNVAAGNVAGAVKEVIKNPEFLKKLLCVALVIGFFQFMLIAGPFIVAIAMPGSIFSAVKDAFNHKEENVLEGWDMSDADDSLKTTANGFYDYLSSEGTESDQSFFTSNTADYGDSPSTDAFWGESNLQITA
-14 KNMKKAA
+14 
-21 ISATVIFAMMTCLSF
+21 
-36 AYATS
+36 
-41 IFEAVGDALFAA
+41 
-53 TSITNPLDVI
+53 LD
-63 VSSFLLLVF
+63 
-72 KTIIQCVVNVLDI
+72 
-85 VISPINEITT
+85 
-95 MKMAELAQY
+95 
-104 LPFAEYQ
+104 
-111 VQFDEGEFA
+111 
-120 FDYTVASKVN
+120 
-130 DYIIGIGVLIWILL
+130 
-144 SCFAIL
+144 
-150 MDFYYV
+150 
-156 ASGDKR
+156 
-162 AVPGSK
+162 
-168 LFVAI
+168 
-173 TVTGVLT
+173 
-180 YKAQD
+180 
-185 LMFFLFDNEINPI
+185 
-198 VKEFLDI
+198 
-205 AQKGKSGINIFENIG
+205 
-220 SSLCAS
+220 
-226 WQGVPGILIALVM
+226 
-239 VLMIGINYIKLAL
+239 
-252 EMVQR
+252 
-257 YLIVAVICVLSP
+257 
-269 LAFATGSNQE
+269 
-279 TIDISKK
+279 
-286 WFRMFWSQCVL
+286 
-297 LFLNVWCVY
+297 
-306 VVREGMMAIGDKKA
+306 
-320 NQLLIWGLIV
+320 
-330 YGFIKVAQQLDDLL
+330 
-344 QNAGLSI
+344 
-351 TRQASGML
+351 
-359 EDFLMM
+359 
-365 GKSMIGL
+365 
-372 ASTAAT
+372 
-378 AAASGFQFKQDS
+378 
-390 ANLREGLA
+390 
-398 NGTKTMDDYKRH
+398 

-608 SLYESYGIDPAENI
+608 SLYESYGIDPTENI
-622 GDHSNAFKS
+622 GNHSDAFKS
-631 TEDPNYTTTEDLN
+631 TESPNYSTTENLN
-644 GKVMTAADIIE
+644 GKTMTAADIIE
-655 QQVEQYMEVYKV
+655 QQVEQYMEVYNV
-667 PRTAGGTGTEIG
+667 PRTAGGTGTDIG

-702 ALNSGDYTP
+702 ATNNGNYTP

-744 MCQAFVADFYSKCGQ
+744 YCQAFVADFYSKCGQ

-771 NTSAVCKKGQQGY
+771 NTSAICKKGQQGY

-839 GFNGWDVSS
+839 GFNGWDVS

>member
-1 MQITAIEKNNRKK
+1 MAQQQYGDSMAQDASNVANAAVQTAKDVKTVAAVAGNVAAGNVAGAVKEVIKNPEFLKKLLCVALVIGFFQFMLIAGPFIVAIAMPGSIFSAVKDAFNHKEENVLEGWDMSDADDSLKTTANGFYDYLSSEGTESEQSFFTSNTADYGDSPSTDAFWGESNLQITA
-14 KNMKKAA
+14 
-21 ISATVIFAMMTCLSF
+21 
-36 AYATS
+36 
-41 IFEAVGDALFAA
+41 
-53 TSITNPLDVI
+53 LD
-63 VSSFLLLVF
+63 
-72 KTIIQCVVNVLDI
+72 
-85 VISPINEITT
+85 
-95 MKMAELAQY
+95 
-104 LPFAEYQ
+104 
-111 VQFDEGEFA
+111 
-120 FDYTVASKVN
+120 
-130 DYIIGIGVLIWILL
+130 
-144 SCFAIL
+144 
-150 MDFYYV
+150 
-156 ASGDKR
+156 
-162 AVPGSK
+162 
-168 LFVAI
+168 
-173 TVTGVLT
+173 
-180 YKAQD
+180 
-185 LMFFLFDNEINPI
+185 
-198 VKEFLDI
+198 
-205 AQKGKSGINIFENIG
+205 
-220 SSLCAS
+220 
-226 WQGVPGILIALVM
+226 
-239 VLMIGINYIKLAL
+239 
-252 EMVQR
+252 
-257 YLIVAVICVLSP
+257 
-269 LAFATGSNQE
+269 
-279 TIDISKK
+279 
-286 WFRMFWSQCVL
+286 
-297 LFLNVWCVY
+297 
-306 VVREGMMAIGDKKA
+306 
-320 NQLLIWGLIV
+320 
-330 YGFIKVAQQLDDLL
+330 
-344 QNAGLSI
+344 
-351 TRQASGML
+351 
-359 EDFLMM
+359 
-365 GKSMIGL
+365 
-372 ASTAAT
+372 
-378 AAASGFQFKQDS
+378 
-390 ANLREGLA
+390 
-398 NGTKTMDDYKRH
+398 

-608 SLYESYGIDPAENI
+608 SLYESYGIDPTENI
-622 GDHSNAFKS
+622 GNHSDAFKS
-631 TEDPNYTTTEDLN
+631 TENPNYSTTENLN
-644 GKVMTAADIIE
+644 GKTMTAADIIE
-655 QQVEQYMEVYKV
+655 QQVEQYMEVYNV
-667 PRTAGGTGTEIG
+667 PRTAGGTGTDIG

-702 ALNSGDYTP
+702 ATNNGNYTP

-744 MCQAFVADFYSKCGQ
+744 YCQAFVADFYSKCGQ

-771 NTSAVCKKGQQGY
+771 NTSAICKKGQQGY

-839 GFNGWDVSS
+839 GFNGWDVS

>member
-1 MQITAIEKNNRKK
+1 MAQQQYGDSMAQDASNVANAAVQTAKDVKTVAAVAGNVAAGNVAGAVKEVIKNPEFLKKLLCVALVIGFFQFMLIAGPFIVAIAMPGSIFSAVKDAFNHKEENVLEGWDMSDADDSLKTTANGFYDYLSSEGTESEQSFFTSNTADYGDSPSTDAFWGESNLQITA
-14 KNMKKAA
+14 
-21 ISATVIFAMMTCLSF
+21 
-36 AYATS
+36 
-41 IFEAVGDALFAA
+41 
-53 TSITNPLDVI
+53 LD
-63 VSSFLLLVF
+63 
-72 KTIIQCVVNVLDI
+72 
-85 VISPINEITT
+85 
-95 MKMAELAQY
+95 
-104 LPFAEYQ
+104 
-111 VQFDEGEFA
+111 
-120 FDYTVASKVN
+120 
-130 DYIIGIGVLIWILL
+130 
-144 SCFAIL
+144 
-150 MDFYYV
+150 
-156 ASGDKR
+156 
-162 AVPGSK
+162 
-168 LFVAI
+168 
-173 TVTGVLT
+173 
-180 YKAQD
+180 
-185 LMFFLFDNEINPI
+185 
-198 VKEFLDI
+198 
-205 AQKGKSGINIFENIG
+205 
-220 SSLCAS
+220 
-226 WQGVPGILIALVM
+226 
-239 VLMIGINYIKLAL
+239 
-252 EMVQR
+252 
-257 YLIVAVICVLSP
+257 
-269 LAFATGSNQE
+269 
-279 TIDISKK
+279 
-286 WFRMFWSQCVL
+286 
-297 LFLNVWCVY
+297 
-306 VVREGMMAIGDKKA
+306 
-320 NQLLIWGLIV
+320 
-330 YGFIKVAQQLDDLL
+330 
-344 QNAGLSI
+344 
-351 TRQASGML
+351 
-359 EDFLMM
+359 
-365 GKSMIGL
+365 
-372 ASTAAT
+372 
-378 AAASGFQFKQDS
+378 
-390 ANLREGLA
+390 
-398 NGTKTMDDYKRH
+398 

-530 GSDKLWVVSTDTTYD
+530 GSDKLWDVSTDTTYD

-608 SLYESYGIDPAENI
+608 SLYESYGIDQTENI
-622 GDHSNAFKS
+622 GNHSDAFKS
-631 TEDPNYTTTEDLN
+631 TESPNYSTTENLN
-644 GKVMTAADIIE
+644 GKTMTAADIIE
-655 QQVEQYMEVYKV
+655 QQVEQYMEVYNV

-702 ALNSGDYTP
+702 ATSNGNYTP

-744 MCQAFVADFYSKCGQ
+744 YCQAFVADFYSKCGQ

-771 NTSAVCKKGQQGY
+771 NTSAICKKGQQGY

-839 GFNGWDVSS
+839 GFNGWDVS